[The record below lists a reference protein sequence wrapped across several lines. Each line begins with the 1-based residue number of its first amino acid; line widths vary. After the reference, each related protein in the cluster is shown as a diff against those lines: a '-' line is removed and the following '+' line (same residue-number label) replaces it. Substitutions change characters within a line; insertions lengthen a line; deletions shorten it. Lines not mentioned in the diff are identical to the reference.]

1 MQTRAIKA
9 CFKIAECSL
18 SYVIFNRHLQPTIPR
33 LQVSQN
39 IKRMKT
45 IIAEKPSVAKEIAH
59 IVGATKREE
68 GYMHGNGYYVTW
80 AFGHLVQPAMPETY
94 GMKGFH
100 AENLPVIP
108 NPFILVPRQVKSEN
122 GYKPDAGVLAQI
134 KIIGKL
140 FDSSDRIIVATD
152 AGREGE
158 LIFRYL
164 YEYLGCKKPFDRLWI
179 SSLTDAAIREGLGN
193 LKDGKEY
200 DTLYHAAKARSEA
213 DWLVG
218 INGTQA
224 LTIAAGRGTYS
235 VGRVQTPTLG
245 MVCERYWENKRF
257 ESKPFWQV
265 HFGVVDA
272 DNGNILKFT
281 SANRWTDK
289 ATATD
294 IYNKVKDAGSALITK
309 VSTKRKVEKAPL
321 LYNLT
326 TLQKDANSQHGFTAE
341 HTLSI
346 AQKLYEAKFITYP
359 RTSSR
364 YISDDVFATVPN
376 LFKNLENHSEY
387 GEIVGLLPNSENYS
401 KNSVNADKVTD
412 HHALL
417 ITDTPAIGLYKDEK
431 IVYDMVLRRM
441 VEAFSADCIKDIS
454 SVTAK
459 VENDVEF
466 CISGSIIRQVGWRE
480 SSLKERNSKQV
491 RDADTAD
498 NEVKEQV
505 IPNWQEEQRI
515 NVTGCNITEGKT
527 KPKPLHTESTL
538 LAAMETAGKD
548 IEDETM
554 RQAMKDCG
562 IGTPATRAA
571 IIETLLRREYM
582 VRQQKKLVP
591 TEKGLALHS
600 VVKNMAIANVEM
612 TGRWEA
618 ELAKI
623 ERGEASADEFTHGIE
638 AYTREITAEL
648 LGCDKLFSHKESG
661 CLCPKCKQGTMQFF
675 GKVVRCSNKE
685 CGMPVFKQVA
695 GKLLSDADITDLLT
709 KGKTKT
715 LNGFTSKQGKPF
727 SAALVFDEDF
737 NTKFVFAERKTAEKR
752 GNVKRYKK

>member
-1 MQTRAIKA
+1 MSQKQQT
-9 CFKIAECSL
+9 
-18 SYVIFNRHLQPTIPR
+18 
-33 LQVSQN
+33 
-39 IKRMKT
+39 MKT

-59 IVGATKREE
+59 TVGANKREE
-68 GYMHGNGYYVTW
+68 GYMQGNGYYVTW
-80 AFGHLVQPAMPETY
+80 AFGHLVQPAMPEAY

-108 NPFILVPRQVKSEN
+108 DPFVLVPRQVKTEN

-134 KIIGKL
+134 KIIDKL
-140 FDSSDRIIVATD
+140 FDSSERIIVATD

-164 YEYLGCKKPFDRLWI
+164 YAYLGCRKPFDRLWI
-179 SSLTDAAIREGLGN
+179 SSLTDTAIREGLQN
-193 LKDGKEY
+193 LRDGKEY
-200 DTLYHAAKARSEA
+200 DNLYHAAKARSEA

-245 MVCERYWENKRF
+245 MVCERYWEHKRF

-272 DNGNILKFT
+272 DSGNILKFT
-281 SANRWTDK
+281 SANRWADK
-289 ATATD
+289 GTATD
-294 IYNKVKDAGSALITK
+294 IYNKVKDTGSAIITK
-309 VSTKRKVEKAPL
+309 VATKRKVEKAPL
-321 LYNLT
+321 LYDLT
-326 TLQKDANSQHGFTAE
+326 TLQKEANSQHGFTAE

-364 YISDDVFATVPN
+364 YISDDVFATLPK

-387 GEIVGLLPNSENYS
+387 GEKVKLLPDSEDYS
-401 KNSVNADKVTD
+401 KNSVNAAKVTD

-417 ITDTPAIGLYKDEK
+417 ITENAAIGLFKDEK
-431 IVYDMVLRRM
+431 IVYDMILCRM
-441 VEAFSADCIKDIS
+441 IETFSADCIKDIT
-454 SVTAK
+454 SVSAQ
-459 VENDVEF
+459 VEHEVEF
-466 CISGSIIRQVGWRE
+466 GISGSIIRQTGWRAL
-480 SSLKERNSKQV
+480 SLKEKNNRQDK
-491 RDADTAD
+491 DADATD
-498 NEVKEQV
+498 NEVKDQV
-505 IPNWQEEQRI
+505 IPNWQEGQHI
-515 NVTGCNITEGKT
+515 PLSGCNITEGKT

-538 LAAMETAGKD
+538 LAAMETAGKE
-548 IEDETM
+548 IEDDTM
-554 RQAMKDCG
+554 RQAMKDSG

-571 IIETLLRREYM
+571 IIETLLKREYM

-612 TGRWEA
+612 TGKWEA

-623 ERGEASADEFTHGIE
+623 ERGEASADGFTHSIE
-638 AYTREITAEL
+638 GYTREITAEL
-648 LGCDKLFSHKESG
+648 LGCDRLFSHKDSG
-661 CLCPKCKQGTMQFF
+661 CQCPKCKQGTMQFF

-695 GKLLSDADITDLLT
+695 GKLLTDADITDLLT
-709 KGKTKT
+709 KGKTRT
-715 LNGFTSKQGKPF
+715 LNGFTSKQGKSF
-727 SAALVFDEDF
+727 SAAIAFDENF

>member
-1 MQTRAIKA
+1 MSQKQQT
-9 CFKIAECSL
+9 
-18 SYVIFNRHLQPTIPR
+18 
-33 LQVSQN
+33 
-39 IKRMKT
+39 MKT

-59 IVGATKREE
+59 IVGADKREE
-68 GYMHGNGYYVTW
+68 GYMQGNGYFVTW

-108 NPFILVPRQVKSEN
+108 DPFVLVPRQVKTEN

-140 FDSSDRIIVATD
+140 FDSSERIIVATD

-164 YEYLGCKKPFDRLWI
+164 YAYLGCRKPFDRLWI
-179 SSLTDAAIREGLGN
+179 SSLTDTAIREGLQN
-193 LKDGKEY
+193 LTDGKEY
-200 DTLYHAAKARSEA
+200 DNLYHAAKARSEA

-245 MVCERYWENKRF
+245 MVCERYWEHKRF

-272 DNGNILKFT
+272 DSGNILKFT

-294 IYNKVKDAGSALITK
+294 IYNKAKETGSVIITK
-309 VSTKRKVEKAPL
+309 VATKRKVEKAPL
-321 LYNLT
+321 LYDLT
-326 TLQKDANSQHGFTAE
+326 TLQKEANSQHGFTAE

-364 YISDDVFATVPN
+364 YISDDVFATLPK

-387 GEIVGLLPNSENYS
+387 GEKVKLLPGSEDYS
-401 KNSVNADKVTD
+401 KNSVNAAKVTD

-417 ITDTPAIGLYKDEK
+417 ITENAAIGLFKDEK
-431 IVYDMVLRRM
+431 IVYDMILCRM
-441 VEAFSADCIKDIS
+441 IEAFSADCIKDIT
-454 SVTAK
+454 SVSAQ
-459 VENDVEF
+459 VDHEVEF
-466 CISGSIIRQVGWRE
+466 GISGSIIRQTGWRAL
-480 SSLKERNSKQV
+480 SLKEKNNRQDK
-491 RDADTAD
+491 DADATD
-498 NEVKEQV
+498 NEVKDQV
-505 IPNWQEEQRI
+505 IPNWQEGQHI
-515 NVTGCNITEGKT
+515 TLSGCTITEGKT

-538 LAAMETAGKD
+538 LAAMETAGKE
-548 IEDETM
+548 IEDDTM
-554 RQAMKDCG
+554 RQAMKDSG

-571 IIETLLRREYM
+571 IIETLLKREYM

-612 TGRWEA
+612 TGKWEA

-623 ERGEASADEFTHGIE
+623 ERGEASADGFTHSIE
-638 AYTREITAEL
+638 GYTREITAEL
-648 LGCDKLFSHKESG
+648 LGCDRLFSHKDSG
-661 CLCPKCKQGTMQFF
+661 CQCPKCKHGTMQFF

-695 GKLLSDADITDLLT
+695 GKLLTDADITDLLT
-709 KGKTKT
+709 KGKTRT
-715 LNGFTSKQGKPF
+715 LNGFTSKQGKSF
-727 SAALVFDEDF
+727 SAAIAFDENF

>member
-1 MQTRAIKA
+1 
-9 CFKIAECSL
+9 
-18 SYVIFNRHLQPTIPR
+18 
-33 LQVSQN
+33 
-39 IKRMKT
+39 MKT

-59 IVGATKREE
+59 IVGADKREE
-68 GYMHGNGYYVTW
+68 GYMQGNGYYVTW

-108 NPFILVPRQVKSEN
+108 DPFVLVPRQVKTEN

-140 FDSSDRIIVATD
+140 FDSSERIIVATD

-164 YEYLGCKKPFDRLWI
+164 YAYLGCRKPFDRLWI
-179 SSLTDAAIREGLGN
+179 SSLTDTAIREGLLN
-193 LKDGKEY
+193 LRDGKEY
-200 DTLYHAAKARSEA
+200 DNLYHAAKARSEA

-245 MVCERYWENKRF
+245 MVCERYWEHKRF

-272 DNGNILKFT
+272 DSGNILKFT

-294 IYNKVKDAGSALITK
+294 IYNKVKDTGSAIITK
-309 VSTKRKVEKAPL
+309 VATKRKEEKAPL
-321 LYNLT
+321 LYDLT
-326 TLQKDANSQHGFTAE
+326 TLQKEANSQHGFTAE

-364 YISDDVFATVPN
+364 YISDDVFATLPK

-387 GEIVGLLPNSENYS
+387 GEKVKLLPGSEDYS
-401 KNSVNADKVTD
+401 KNSVNAAKVTD

-417 ITDTPAIGLYKDEK
+417 ITENAAIGLFKDEK
-431 IVYDMVLRRM
+431 IVYDMILCRM
-441 VEAFSADCIKDIS
+441 IEAFSADCIKDIT
-454 SVTAK
+454 SVSAQ
-459 VENDVEF
+459 VDHEVEF
-466 CISGSIIRQVGWRE
+466 GISGSIIRQTGWRAL
-480 SSLKERNSKQV
+480 SLKEKNNRQDK
-491 RDADTAD
+491 DADATD
-498 NEVKEQV
+498 NEVKDQV
-505 IPNWQEEQRI
+505 IPNWQEGQHI
-515 NVTGCNITEGKT
+515 TLSGCTITEGKT

-538 LAAMETAGKD
+538 LAAMETAGKE
-548 IEDETM
+548 IEDDMM
-554 RQAMKDCG
+554 RQAMKDSG

-571 IIETLLRREYM
+571 IIETLLKREYM

-612 TGRWEA
+612 TGKWEA

-623 ERGEASADEFTHGIE
+623 ERGEASADGFTHSIE
-638 AYTREITAEL
+638 GYTREITAEL
-648 LGCDKLFSHKESG
+648 LGCDRLFSHKDSG
-661 CLCPKCKQGTMQFF
+661 CQCPKCKQGAMQFF

-695 GKLLSDADITDLLT
+695 GKLLTDADITDLLT
-709 KGKTKT
+709 KGKTRT
-715 LNGFTSKQGKPF
+715 LNGFTSKQGKSF
-727 SAALVFDEDF
+727 SAAIAFDENF

>member
-1 MQTRAIKA
+1 MSQKQQT
-9 CFKIAECSL
+9 
-18 SYVIFNRHLQPTIPR
+18 
-33 LQVSQN
+33 
-39 IKRMKT
+39 MKT

-59 IVGATKREE
+59 IVGADKREE
-68 GYMHGNGYYVTW
+68 GYMQGNGYYVTW

-108 NPFILVPRQVKSEN
+108 DPFVLVPRQVKTEN

-140 FDSSDRIIVATD
+140 FDSSERIIVATD
-152 AGREGE
+152 AGCEGE

-164 YEYLGCKKPFDRLWI
+164 YVYLGCQKPFDRLWI
-179 SSLTDAAIREGLGN
+179 SSLTDTAIREGLLN
-193 LKDGKEY
+193 LRDGKGY
-200 DTLYHAAKARSEA
+200 DNLYHAAKARSEA

-245 MVCERYWENKRF
+245 MVCERYWEHKRF

-272 DNGNILKFT
+272 DSGNILKFT

-294 IYNKVKDAGSALITK
+294 IYNKVKDTGSAIITK
-309 VSTKRKVEKAPL
+309 VVIKRKVEKAPL
-321 LYNLT
+321 LYDLT
-326 TLQKDANSQHGFTAE
+326 TLQKEANSQHGFTAE

-364 YISDDVFATVPN
+364 YISDDVFATLPK

-387 GEIVGLLPNSENYS
+387 GEKVKLLPGSEDYS
-401 KNSVNADKVTD
+401 KNSVNAAKVTD

-417 ITDTPAIGLYKDEK
+417 ITENAAIGLFKDEK
-431 IVYDMVLRRM
+431 IVYDMILCRM
-441 VEAFSADCIKDIS
+441 IEAFSADCIKDIT
-454 SVTAK
+454 SVSAQ
-459 VENDVEF
+459 VDHEVEF
-466 CISGSIIRQVGWRE
+466 GISGSIIRQTGWRAL
-480 SSLKERNSKQV
+480 SLKEKNNRQDK
-491 RDADTAD
+491 DADATD

-505 IPNWQEEQRI
+505 IPNWQEGQH
-515 NVTGCNITEGKT
+515 VTLSGCTITEGKT

-538 LAAMETAGKD
+538 LAAMETAGKE
-548 IEDETM
+548 IEDDTM
-554 RQAMKDCG
+554 RQAMKDSG

-571 IIETLLRREYM
+571 IIETLLKREYM

-612 TGRWEA
+612 TGKWEA
-618 ELAKI
+618 ELARI
-623 ERGEASADEFTHGIE
+623 GRGEASADGFTHSIE
-638 AYTREITAEL
+638 GYTREITAEL
-648 LGCDKLFSHKESG
+648 LGCERLFSHKDSG
-661 CLCPKCKQGTMQFF
+661 CQCPKCKQGAMQFF

-695 GKLLSDADITDLLT
+695 GKLLTDADITDLLT
-709 KGKTKT
+709 KGKTRT
-715 LNGFTSKQGKPF
+715 LNGFTSKQGKSF
-727 SAALVFDEDF
+727 SAAIAFDENF
-737 NTKFVFAERKTAEKR
+737 NTKFVFAEHKTAEKR

>member
-1 MQTRAIKA
+1 MSQKQQT
-9 CFKIAECSL
+9 
-18 SYVIFNRHLQPTIPR
+18 
-33 LQVSQN
+33 
-39 IKRMKT
+39 MKT

-59 IVGATKREE
+59 IVGADKREE
-68 GYMHGNGYYVTW
+68 GYMQGNGYYVTW

-108 NPFILVPRQVKSEN
+108 DPFVLVPRQVKTEN

-140 FDSSDRIIVATD
+140 FDSSERIIVATD

-164 YEYLGCKKPFDRLWI
+164 YAYLGCRKPFDRLWI
-179 SSLTDAAIREGLGN
+179 SSLTDTAIREGLQN
-193 LKDGKEY
+193 LTDGKEY
-200 DTLYHAAKARSEA
+200 DNLYHAAKARSEA

-245 MVCERYWENKRF
+245 MVCERYWEHKRF

-272 DNGNILKFT
+272 DSGNILKFT
-281 SANRWTDK
+281 SANRWADK
-289 ATATD
+289 GIATD
-294 IYNKVKDAGSALITK
+294 IYNKVKDTGSAIITK
-309 VSTKRKVEKAPL
+309 VATKRKVEKAPL
-321 LYNLT
+321 LYDLT
-326 TLQKDANSQHGFTAE
+326 TLQKEANSQHGFTAE

-364 YISDDVFATVPN
+364 YISDDVFATLPK

-387 GEIVGLLPNSENYS
+387 GEKVKLLPGSEDYS
-401 KNSVNADKVTD
+401 KNSVNAAKVTD

-417 ITDTPAIGLYKDEK
+417 ITENAAIGLFKDEK
-431 IVYDMVLRRM
+431 IVYDMILCRM
-441 VEAFSADCIKDIS
+441 IEAFSADCIKDIT
-454 SVTAK
+454 SVSAQ
-459 VENDVEF
+459 VDHEVEF
-466 CISGSIIRQVGWRE
+466 GISGSIIRQTGWRAL
-480 SSLKERNSKQV
+480 SLKEKNNRQEK
-491 RDADTAD
+491 DADATD
-498 NEVKEQV
+498 NEVKDQV
-505 IPNWQEEQRI
+505 IPNWQEGQHI
-515 NVTGCNITEGKT
+515 TLSGCTITEGKT

-538 LAAMETAGKD
+538 LAAMETAGKE
-548 IEDETM
+548 IEDDTM
-554 RQAMKDCG
+554 RQAMKDSG

-571 IIETLLRREYM
+571 IIETLLKREYM

-612 TGRWEA
+612 TGKWEA

-623 ERGEASADEFTHGIE
+623 ERGEASADGFTHSIE
-638 AYTREITAEL
+638 GYTREITAEL
-648 LGCDKLFSHKESG
+648 LGCDRLFSHKDSG
-661 CLCPKCKQGTMQFF
+661 CQCPKCKQGAMQFF

-695 GKLLSDADITDLLT
+695 GKLLTDADITDLLT
-709 KGKTKT
+709 KGKTRT
-715 LNGFTSKQGKPF
+715 LNGFTSKQGKSF
-727 SAALVFDEDF
+727 SAAIAFDENF

>member
-1 MQTRAIKA
+1 
-9 CFKIAECSL
+9 
-18 SYVIFNRHLQPTIPR
+18 
-33 LQVSQN
+33 
-39 IKRMKT
+39 MKT
-45 IIAEKPSVAKEIAH
+45 IIAEKPSVAKEIAR
-59 IVGATKREE
+59 IVGADKREE
-68 GYMHGNGYYVTW
+68 GYMQGNGYYVTW

-108 NPFILVPRQVKSEN
+108 DPFVLVPRQVKTEN

-140 FDSSDRIIVATD
+140 FDSSERIIVATD

-179 SSLTDAAIREGLGN
+179 SSLTDTAIREGLAN
-193 LKDGKEY
+193 LRNGKEY
-200 DTLYHAAKARSEA
+200 DNLYHAAKARSEA

-245 MVCERYWENKRF
+245 MVCERYWEHKRF

-272 DNGNILKFT
+272 DSGNILKFT
-281 SANRWTDK
+281 SANRWADK

-294 IYNKVKDAGSALITK
+294 IYNKVKYIGSAIITK
-309 VSTKRKVEKAPL
+309 VTTKRKVEKAPL
-321 LYNLT
+321 LYDLT
-326 TLQKDANSQHGFTAE
+326 TLQKEANSQHGFTAE

-364 YISDDVFATVPN
+364 YISDDVFATLPK

-387 GEIVGLLPNSENYS
+387 GEKVKLLPCSEDYS
-401 KNSVNADKVTD
+401 KNSVNAAKVTD

-417 ITDTPAIGLYKDEK
+417 ITENAAIGLFKDEK
-431 IVYDMVLRRM
+431 IVYDMILCRM
-441 VEAFSADCIKDIS
+441 IEAFSADCIKDIT
-454 SVTAK
+454 SVSAQ
-459 VENDVEF
+459 VDHEIEF
-466 CISGSIIRQVGWRE
+466 GISGSIIRQTGWRAL
-480 SSLKERNSKQV
+480 SLKEKNSKK
-491 RDADTAD
+491 DKNADTTD

-505 IPNWQEEQRI
+505 IPNWQEGQHI
-515 NVTGCNITEGKT
+515 TFSGCTITEGKT

-538 LAAMETAGKD
+538 LAAMETAGKEIVD
-548 IEDETM
+548 DTM
-554 RQAMKDCG
+554 RQAMKDSG

-571 IIETLLRREYM
+571 IIETLLKREYM

-612 TGRWEA
+612 TGKWEA

-623 ERGEASADEFTHGIE
+623 ERGEASADGFTHSIE
-638 AYTREITAEL
+638 GYTREITAEL
-648 LGCDKLFSHKESG
+648 LGCDRLFSHKDSG
-661 CLCPKCKQGTMQFF
+661 CQCPKCKHGTMQFF

-695 GKLLSDADITDLLT
+695 GKLLTDADITDLLT
-709 KGKTKT
+709 KGKT
-715 LNGFTSKQGKPF
+715 
-727 SAALVFDEDF
+727 
-737 NTKFVFAERKTAEKR
+737 
-752 GNVKRYKK
+752 

>member
-1 MQTRAIKA
+1 MSQKQQT
-9 CFKIAECSL
+9 
-18 SYVIFNRHLQPTIPR
+18 
-33 LQVSQN
+33 
-39 IKRMKT
+39 MKT
-45 IIAEKPSVAKEIAH
+45 IIAEKSSVAKEIAH
-59 IVGATKREE
+59 IVGAYKREE
-68 GYMHGNGYYVTW
+68 GYMQGNGYYVTW

-108 NPFILVPRQVKSEN
+108 DPFVLVPRQVKTEN

-140 FDSSDRIIVATD
+140 FDSSERIIVATD

-164 YEYLGCKKPFDRLWI
+164 YAYLGCRKPFDRLWI
-179 SSLTDAAIREGLGN
+179 SSLTDTAIREGLLN
-193 LKDGKEY
+193 LRDGKEY
-200 DTLYHAAKARSEA
+200 DNLYHAAKARSEA

-245 MVCERYWENKRF
+245 MVCERYWEHKRF

-272 DNGNILKFT
+272 DSGNILKFT
-281 SANRWTDK
+281 SANRWADK
-289 ATATD
+289 GTATD
-294 IYNKVKDAGSALITK
+294 IYNKVKDTGSAIITK
-309 VSTKRKVEKAPL
+309 VATKRKVEKAPL
-321 LYNLT
+321 LYDLT
-326 TLQKDANSQHGFTAE
+326 TLQKEANSQHGFTAE

-364 YISDDVFATVPN
+364 YISDDVFATLPK

-387 GEIVGLLPNSENYS
+387 GEKVKLLPGSEDYS
-401 KNSVNADKVTD
+401 KNSVNAAKVTD

-417 ITDTPAIGLYKDEK
+417 ITENAAIGLFKDEK
-431 IVYDMVLRRM
+431 IVYDMILCRM
-441 VEAFSADCIKDIS
+441 IEAFSADCIKDIT
-454 SVTAK
+454 SVSAQ
-459 VENDVEF
+459 VDHEVEF
-466 CISGSIIRQVGWRE
+466 GISGSIIRQTGWRAL
-480 SSLKERNSKQV
+480 SLKEKNNRQDK
-491 RDADTAD
+491 DADATD
-498 NEVKEQV
+498 NEVKDQV
-505 IPNWQEEQRI
+505 IPNWQEGQHI
-515 NVTGCNITEGKT
+515 TLSGCTITEGKT

-538 LAAMETAGKD
+538 LAAMETAGKE
-548 IEDETM
+548 IEDDTM
-554 RQAMKDCG
+554 RQAMKDSG

-571 IIETLLRREYM
+571 IIETLLKREYM

-612 TGRWEA
+612 TGKWEA

-623 ERGEASADEFTHGIE
+623 ERGEASADGFTHSIQGS
-638 AYTREITAEL
+638 TREITAEL
-648 LGCDKLFSHKESG
+648 LGCDRLFSHKDSG
-661 CLCPKCKQGTMQFF
+661 C
-675 GKVVRCSNKE
+675 
-685 CGMPVFKQVA
+685 
-695 GKLLSDADITDLLT
+695 
-709 KGKTKT
+709 
-715 LNGFTSKQGKPF
+715 
-727 SAALVFDEDF
+727 
-737 NTKFVFAERKTAEKR
+737 
-752 GNVKRYKK
+752 

>member
-1 MQTRAIKA
+1 MSQKQQT
-9 CFKIAECSL
+9 
-18 SYVIFNRHLQPTIPR
+18 
-33 LQVSQN
+33 
-39 IKRMKT
+39 MKT

-59 IVGATKREE
+59 IVGADKREE
-68 GYMHGNGYYVTW
+68 GYMQGNGYYVTW

-108 NPFILVPRQVKSEN
+108 DPFVLVPRQVKTEN
-122 GYKPDAGVLAQI
+122 GYKPDTGVLAQI

-140 FDSSDRIIVATD
+140 FDSSERIIVATD

-164 YEYLGCKKPFDRLWI
+164 YAYLGCRKPFDRLWI
-179 SSLTDAAIREGLGN
+179 SSLTDTAIREGLRN
-193 LKDGKEY
+193 LRDGKEY
-200 DTLYHAAKARSEA
+200 DNLYHAAKARSEA

-265 HFGVVDA
+265 HFGVVDT
-272 DNGNILKFT
+272 DSGNILKFT

-294 IYNKVKDAGSALITK
+294 IYNKVKDTGSAIITK
-309 VSTKRKVEKAPL
+309 VVTKRKVEKAPL
-321 LYNLT
+321 LYDLT
-326 TLQKDANSQHGFTAE
+326 TLQKEANSQHGFTAE

-346 AQKLYEAKFITYP
+346 AQKLYEAKLITYP

-364 YISDDVFATVPN
+364 YISDDVFATLPK

-387 GEIVGLLPNSENYS
+387 GEKVKLLPGSEDYS
-401 KNSVNADKVTD
+401 KNSVNAAKVTD

-417 ITDTPAIGLYKDEK
+417 ITENAAIGLFKDEK
-431 IVYDMVLRRM
+431 SVYDMILCRM
-441 VEAFSADCIKDIS
+441 IEAFSADCIKDIT
-454 SVTAK
+454 SVSAQ
-459 VENDVEF
+459 VDHEVEF
-466 CISGSIIRQVGWRE
+466 GISGSIIRQTGWRAL
-480 SSLKERNSKQV
+480 SLKEKNNRQDK
-491 RDADTAD
+491 DADATD
-498 NEVKEQV
+498 NEVKDQV
-505 IPNWQEEQRI
+505 IPNWQEGQHI
-515 NVTGCNITEGKT
+515 TLSGCTITEGKT

-538 LAAMETAGKD
+538 LAAMETAGKE
-548 IEDETM
+548 IEDDTM
-554 RQAMKDCG
+554 RQAMKDSG

-571 IIETLLRREYM
+571 IIETLLKREYM

-612 TGRWEA
+612 TGKWEA

-623 ERGEASADEFTHGIE
+623 EQGEASADGFTHSIE
-638 AYTREITAEL
+638 GYTREITAEL
-648 LGCDKLFSHKESG
+648 LGCDRLFSHKDSG
-661 CLCPKCKQGTMQFF
+661 CQCPKCKHGTMQFF

-695 GKLLSDADITDLLT
+695 GKLLTDADITDLLT
-709 KGKTKT
+709 KGKTRT
-715 LNGFTSKQGKPF
+715 LNGFTSKQGQPF
-727 SAALVFDEDF
+727 SAAIAFDENF

>member
-1 MQTRAIKA
+1 
-9 CFKIAECSL
+9 
-18 SYVIFNRHLQPTIPR
+18 
-33 LQVSQN
+33 
-39 IKRMKT
+39 MKT

-59 IVGATKREE
+59 IVGAGKREE
-68 GYMHGNGYYVTW
+68 GYMQGNGYYVTW

-108 NPFILVPRQVKSEN
+108 DPFVLVPRQVKTEN

-140 FDSSDRIIVATD
+140 FDSSERIIVATD

-179 SSLTDAAIREGLGN
+179 SSLTDSAIREGLAN
-193 LKDGKEY
+193 LRNGKEY
-200 DTLYHAAKARSEA
+200 DNLYHAAKARSEA

-245 MVCERYWENKRF
+245 MVCERYWEHKRF

-272 DNGNILKFT
+272 DSGNILKFT

-294 IYNKVKDAGSALITK
+294 IYNKVKDTGSAIITK
-309 VSTKRKVEKAPL
+309 VTTKRKVEKAPL
-321 LYNLT
+321 LYDLT
-326 TLQKDANSQHGFTAE
+326 TLQKEANSQHGFTAE

-364 YISDDVFATVPN
+364 YISDDVFATLPK

-387 GEIVGLLPNSENYS
+387 GEKVKLLPCSEDYS
-401 KNSVNADKVTD
+401 KNSVNAAKVTD

-417 ITDTPAIGLYKDEK
+417 ITENAAIGLFKDEK
-431 IVYDMVLRRM
+431 IVYDMILCRM
-441 VEAFSADCIKDIS
+441 IEAFSADCIKDIT
-454 SVTAK
+454 SVSAQ
-459 VENDVEF
+459 VDHEIEF
-466 CISGSIIRQVGWRE
+466 GISGSIIRQTGWRAL
-480 SSLKERNSKQV
+480 SLKEKNSKK
-491 RDADTAD
+491 DKNADTTD

-505 IPNWQEEQRI
+505 IPNWQEGQHI
-515 NVTGCNITEGKT
+515 TFSGCTITEGKT

-538 LAAMETAGKD
+538 LAAMETAGKEIVD
-548 IEDETM
+548 DTM
-554 RQAMKDCG
+554 RQAMKDSG

-571 IIETLLRREYM
+571 IIETLLKREYM

-612 TGRWEA
+612 TGKWEA

-623 ERGEASADEFTHGIE
+623 ERGEASADGFTHSIE
-638 AYTREITAEL
+638 GYTREITAEL
-648 LGCDKLFSHKESG
+648 LGCDRLFSHKDSG
-661 CLCPKCKQGTMQFF
+661 CQCSKCKHGTMQFF

-695 GKLLSDADITDLLT
+695 GKLLTDADITDLLT
-709 KGKTKT
+709 KGKT
-715 LNGFTSKQGKPF
+715 
-727 SAALVFDEDF
+727 
-737 NTKFVFAERKTAEKR
+737 
-752 GNVKRYKK
+752 

>member
-1 MQTRAIKA
+1 
-9 CFKIAECSL
+9 
-18 SYVIFNRHLQPTIPR
+18 
-33 LQVSQN
+33 
-39 IKRMKT
+39 MKT

-59 IVGATKREE
+59 IVGADKREE
-68 GYMHGNGYYVTW
+68 GYMQGNGYFVTW

-108 NPFILVPRQVKSEN
+108 DPFVLVPRQVKTEN

-140 FDSSDRIIVATD
+140 FDSSERIIVATD

-164 YEYLGCKKPFDRLWI
+164 YAYLGCRKPFDRLWI
-179 SSLTDAAIREGLGN
+179 SSLTDTAIREGLLN
-193 LKDGKEY
+193 LTDGKEY
-200 DTLYHAAKARSEA
+200 DNLYHAAKARSEA

-272 DNGNILKFT
+272 DSGNILKFT
-281 SANRWTDK
+281 SVNRWTDK
-289 ATATD
+289 ATATV
-294 IYNKVKDAGSALITK
+294 IYNKVKDTGSAIITK
-309 VSTKRKVEKAPL
+309 VATKRKVEKAPL
-321 LYNLT
+321 LYDLT
-326 TLQKDANSQHGFTAE
+326 TLQKEANSQHGFTAE

-364 YISDDVFATVPN
+364 YISDDVFATLPK

-387 GEIVGLLPNSENYS
+387 GEKVKLLPGSEDYS
-401 KNSVNADKVTD
+401 KNSVNAAKVTD

-417 ITDTPAIGLYKDEK
+417 ITENAAIGLFKDEK
-431 IVYDMVLRRM
+431 IVYDMILCRM
-441 VEAFSADCIKDIS
+441 IEAFSADCIKDIT
-454 SVTAK
+454 SVTAQ
-459 VENDVEF
+459 VDHEVEF
-466 CISGSIIRQVGWRE
+466 GISGSIIRQTGWRALP
-480 SSLKERNSKQV
+480 LKEKNKRQDK
-491 RDADTAD
+491 DADATD

-505 IPNWQEEQRI
+505 IPNWQEGQHI
-515 NVTGCNITEGKT
+515 SFSGSTITEGKT

-538 LAAMETAGKD
+538 LAAMETAGKE
-548 IEDETM
+548 IEDDTM
-554 RQAMKDCG
+554 RQAMKDSG

-571 IIETLLRREYM
+571 IIETLLKREYM
-582 VRQQKKLVP
+582 MRQQKKLVP

-612 TGRWEA
+612 TGKWEA

-623 ERGEASADEFTHGIE
+623 ERGEASADGFTHSIE
-638 AYTREITAEL
+638 GYTREITAEL
-648 LGCDKLFSHKESG
+648 LGCDRLFSHKDSG
-661 CLCPKCKQGTMQFF
+661 CQCPKCKQGTMQFF

-695 GKLLSDADITDLLT
+695 GKLLTDADITDLLT
-709 KGKTKT
+709 KGKTRT
-715 LNGFTSKQGKPF
+715 LNGFTSKQGKSF
-727 SAALVFDEDF
+727 SAAIAFDENS
-737 NTKFVFAERKTAEKR
+737 NTKFVFAEHKTAEKR

>member
-1 MQTRAIKA
+1 MSQKQQT
-9 CFKIAECSL
+9 
-18 SYVIFNRHLQPTIPR
+18 
-33 LQVSQN
+33 
-39 IKRMKT
+39 MKT

-59 IVGATKREE
+59 IVGAGKREE
-68 GYMHGNGYYVTW
+68 GYMQGNGYYVTW

-108 NPFILVPRQVKSEN
+108 DPFILVPRQVKAEN

-140 FDSSDRIIVATD
+140 FDSSERIIVATD

-164 YEYLGCKKPFDRLWI
+164 YAYLGCRKPFDRLWI
-179 SSLTDAAIREGLGN
+179 SSLTDTAIREGLQN
-193 LKDGKEY
+193 LRDGKEY
-200 DTLYHAAKARSEA
+200 DNLYHAAKARSEA

-245 MVCERYWENKRF
+245 MVCERYWEHKRF

-272 DNGNILKFT
+272 DSGNILKFT

-294 IYNKVKDAGSALITK
+294 IYNKVKETGSVIITK
-309 VSTKRKVEKAPL
+309 VATKRKVEKAPL
-321 LYNLT
+321 LYDLT
-326 TLQKDANSQHGFTAE
+326 TLQKEANSQHGFTAE

-346 AQKLYEAKFITYP
+346 VQKLYEAKFITYP

-364 YISDDVFATVPN
+364 YISDDVFATLPK

-387 GEIVGLLPNSENYS
+387 GEKVKLLPGSEDYS
-401 KNSVNADKVTD
+401 KNSVNAAKVTD

-417 ITDTPAIGLYKDEK
+417 ITENAAIGLFKDEK
-431 IVYDMVLRRM
+431 IVYDMILCRM
-441 VEAFSADCIKDIS
+441 IEAFSADCIKDIT
-454 SVTAK
+454 SVSAQ
-459 VENDVEF
+459 VDHEVEF
-466 CISGSIIRQVGWRE
+466 GISGSIIRQTGWRAL
-480 SSLKERNSKQV
+480 SLKEKNIRQDK
-491 RDADTAD
+491 DADATD
-498 NEVKEQV
+498 NEVKDQV
-505 IPNWQEEQRI
+505 IPNWQEGQHI
-515 NVTGCNITEGKT
+515 TLSGCTITEGKT
-527 KPKPLHTESTL
+527 QPKPLHTESTL
-538 LAAMETAGKD
+538 LAAMETAGKE
-548 IEDETM
+548 IEDDTM
-554 RQAMKDCG
+554 RQAMKDSG

-571 IIETLLRREYM
+571 IIETLLKREYM
-582 VRQQKKLVP
+582 MRQQKKLVP

-612 TGRWEA
+612 TGKWEA

-623 ERGEASADEFTHGIE
+623 ERGEASADGFTHSIE
-638 AYTREITAEL
+638 GYTREITAEL
-648 LGCDKLFSHKESG
+648 LGCDRLFSHKDSG
-661 CLCPKCKQGTMQFF
+661 CQCPKCKQGTMQFF
-675 GKVVRCSNKE
+675 GKVVICSNKE

-695 GKLLSDADITDLLT
+695 GKLLTDADITDLLT
-709 KGKTKT
+709 KGKTRT

-727 SAALVFDEDF
+727 SAAIAFDENF

>member
-1 MQTRAIKA
+1 MSQKQQT
-9 CFKIAECSL
+9 
-18 SYVIFNRHLQPTIPR
+18 
-33 LQVSQN
+33 
-39 IKRMKT
+39 MKT

-59 IVGATKREE
+59 IVGADKREE
-68 GYMHGNGYYVTW
+68 GYMQGNGYYVTW

-108 NPFILVPRQVKSEN
+108 DPFVLVPRQVKTEN

-140 FDSSDRIIVATD
+140 FDSSERIIVATD

-164 YEYLGCKKPFDRLWI
+164 YAYLGCRKPFDRLWI
-179 SSLTDAAIREGLGN
+179 SSLTDTAIREGLLN
-193 LKDGKEY
+193 LRDGKEY
-200 DTLYHAAKARSEA
+200 DNLYHAAKARSEA

-224 LTIAAGRGTYS
+224 LTIAAGRGTYF

-245 MVCERYWENKRF
+245 MVCERYWEHKRF

-272 DNGNILKFT
+272 DSGNILKFT
-281 SANRWTDK
+281 SVNRWTDK

-294 IYNKVKDAGSALITK
+294 IYNKVKDTGSAIITK
-309 VSTKRKVEKAPL
+309 VATKRKVEKAPL
-321 LYNLT
+321 LYDLT
-326 TLQKDANSQHGFTAE
+326 TLQKEANSQHGFTAE

-364 YISDDVFATVPN
+364 YISDDVFATLPK

-387 GEIVGLLPNSENYS
+387 GEKVKLLPGSEDYS
-401 KNSVNADKVTD
+401 KNSVNAAKVTD

-417 ITDTPAIGLYKDEK
+417 ITENAAIGLFKDEK
-431 IVYDMVLRRM
+431 IVYDMILCRM
-441 VEAFSADCIKDIS
+441 IEAFSADCIKDIT
-454 SVTAK
+454 SVSAQ
-459 VENDVEF
+459 VDHEVEF
-466 CISGSIIRQVGWRE
+466 GISGSIIRQTGWRAL
-480 SSLKERNSKQV
+480 SLKGKNKRQDK
-491 RDADTAD
+491 DADATD
-498 NEVKEQV
+498 NEVKDQV
-505 IPNWQEEQRI
+505 IPNWQEGQHI
-515 NVTGCNITEGKT
+515 TLSGCTITEGKT

-538 LAAMETAGKD
+538 LAAMETAGKE
-548 IEDETM
+548 IEDDTM
-554 RQAMKDCG
+554 RQAMKDSG

-571 IIETLLRREYM
+571 IIETLLKREYM

-612 TGRWEA
+612 TGKWEA

-623 ERGEASADEFTHGIE
+623 ERGEAGADGFTHSIE
-638 AYTREITAEL
+638 GYTREITAEL
-648 LGCDKLFSHKESG
+648 LGCDRLFSHKDSG
-661 CLCPKCKQGTMQFF
+661 CQCPKCKQGTMQFF

-695 GKLLSDADITDLLT
+695 GKLLTDADITDLLT
-709 KGKTKT
+709 KGKTRM
-715 LNGFTSKQGKPF
+715 LNGFTSKQGKSF
-727 SAALVFDEDF
+727 SAAIAFDENF

>member
-1 MQTRAIKA
+1 
-9 CFKIAECSL
+9 
-18 SYVIFNRHLQPTIPR
+18 
-33 LQVSQN
+33 
-39 IKRMKT
+39 MKT

-59 IVGATKREE
+59 IVGAGKREE
-68 GYMHGNGYYVTW
+68 GYMQGNGYYVTW

-108 NPFILVPRQVKSEN
+108 DPFVLVPRQVKTEN

-140 FDSSDRIIVATD
+140 FDSSERIIVATD

-179 SSLTDAAIREGLGN
+179 SSLTDSAIREGLAN
-193 LKDGKEY
+193 LRNGKEY
-200 DTLYHAAKARSEA
+200 DNLYHAAKARSEA

-245 MVCERYWENKRF
+245 MVCERYWEHKRF

-272 DNGNILKFT
+272 DSGNILKFT

-294 IYNKVKDAGSALITK
+294 IYNKVKDTGSAIITK
-309 VSTKRKVEKAPL
+309 VTTKRKVEKAPL
-321 LYNLT
+321 LYDLT
-326 TLQKDANSQHGFTAE
+326 TLQKEANSQHGFTAE

-364 YISDDVFATVPN
+364 YISDDVFATLPK

-387 GEIVGLLPNSENYS
+387 GEKVKLLPCSEDYS
-401 KNSVNADKVTD
+401 KNSVNAAKVTD

-417 ITDTPAIGLYKDEK
+417 ITENAAIGLFKDEK
-431 IVYDMVLRRM
+431 IVYDMILCRM
-441 VEAFSADCIKDIS
+441 IEAFSADCIKDIT
-454 SVTAK
+454 SVSAQ
-459 VENDVEF
+459 VDHEIEF
-466 CISGSIIRQVGWRE
+466 GISGSIIRQTGWRAL
-480 SSLKERNSKQV
+480 SLKEKNNRLDK
-491 RDADTAD
+491 DADATD
-498 NEVKEQV
+498 NEVKDQV
-505 IPNWQEEQRI
+505 IPNWQEGQHI
-515 NVTGCNITEGKT
+515 TFSGCTITEGKT

-538 LAAMETAGKD
+538 LAAMETAGKE
-548 IEDETM
+548 IEDDTM

-571 IIETLLRREYM
+571 IIETLLKREYM

-612 TGRWEA
+612 TGKWEA

-623 ERGEASADEFTHGIE
+623 ERGEASADGFTHSIE
-638 AYTREITAEL
+638 GYTREITAEL
-648 LGCDKLFSHKESG
+648 LGCDRLFSHKDSG
-661 CLCPKCKQGTMQFF
+661 CQCPKCKHGTMQFF

-695 GKLLSDADITDLLT
+695 GKLLTDADITDLLT
-709 KGKTKT
+709 KGKTRT
-715 LNGFTSKQGKPF
+715 LNGFTSKQGKSF
-727 SAALVFDEDF
+727 SAAIAFDENF

>member
-1 MQTRAIKA
+1 
-9 CFKIAECSL
+9 
-18 SYVIFNRHLQPTIPR
+18 
-33 LQVSQN
+33 
-39 IKRMKT
+39 MKT
-45 IIAEKPSVAKEIAH
+45 IIAEKPSVAKDIAR

-68 GYMHGNGYYVTW
+68 GYMQGNGYYVTW
-80 AFGHLVQPAMPETY
+80 AFGHLVQPAMPEAY
-94 GMKGFH
+94 GMKGFQ
-100 AENLPVIP
+100 AENLPVLP
-108 NPFILVPRQVKSEN
+108 SPFLLVPRQAKTEN

-140 FDSSDRIIVATD
+140 FADSERIIVATD

-179 SSLTDAAIREGLGN
+179 NSLTDTAIREGMDN

-200 DTLYHAAKARSEA
+200 DNLYHAAKARSEA

-257 ESKPFWQV
+257 EQKPFWQV

-272 DNGNILKFT
+272 ENGNVLKFSSVT
-281 SANRWTDK
+281 RWTDK
-289 ATATD
+289 ETAAS
-294 IYNKVKDAGSALITK
+294 IYNKVKETGSAVITK
-309 VSTKRKVEKAPL
+309 VITKRKVEKAPL
-321 LYNLT
+321 LYDLT
-326 TLQKDANSQHGFTAE
+326 TLQKEANTQYGFTAE
-341 HTLSI
+341 HTLSV
-346 AQKLYEAKFITYP
+346 AQKLYEAKLITYP

-364 YISDDVFATVPN
+364 YISDDVFATVPD
-376 LFKNLENHSEY
+376 LFKNLEHHSEY
-387 GEIVGLLPNSENYS
+387 GAMVRLLPNKEEYN
-401 KNSVNADKVTD
+401 KNSVDGSKVTD

-417 ITDTPAIGLYKDEK
+417 ITEHPAIGLYKDEK
-431 IVYDMVLRRM
+431 IIYEMILRRM
-441 VEAFSADCIKDIS
+441 VEAFSADCIKDITTI
-454 SVTAK
+454 TAQ

-466 CISGSIIRQVGWRE
+466 GISGAIIRQVGWRE
-480 SSLKERNSKQV
+480 LSLKEKSVKQI
-491 RDADTAD
+491 TEMEQAD

-505 IPNWQEEQRI
+505 LPNWQEGQHV
-515 NVTGCNITEGKT
+515 NVTGCTITEGKT

-538 LAAMETAGKD
+538 LAAMET
-548 IEDETM
+548 T
-554 RQAMKDCG
+554 C

-623 ERGEASADEFTHGIE
+623 ERGEASADEFTHSIE
-638 AYTREITAEL
+638 DYTREITAEL
-648 LGCDKLFSHKESG
+648 LGCDKLFSHKDSG
-661 CLCPKCKQGTMQFF
+661 CQCPKCKQGTMQFF

-695 GKLLSDADITDLLT
+695 GKLLTDADITDLLT
-709 KGKTKT
+709 KGKTRT

-727 SAALVFDEDF
+727 SAAIAFDENF
-737 NTKFVFAERKTAEKR
+737 NTKFVFADHKTVEKQGNKRK
-752 GNVKRYKK
+752 YKK

>member
-1 MQTRAIKA
+1 MSQKQQT
-9 CFKIAECSL
+9 
-18 SYVIFNRHLQPTIPR
+18 
-33 LQVSQN
+33 
-39 IKRMKT
+39 MKT

-59 IVGATKREE
+59 IVRADKREE
-68 GYMHGNGYYVTW
+68 GYMQGNGYYVTW

-108 NPFILVPRQVKSEN
+108 DPFVLVPRQVKTEN
-122 GYKPDAGVLAQI
+122 GYKADAGVLAQI

-140 FDSSDRIIVATD
+140 FDSSERIIVATD

-164 YEYLGCKKPFDRLWI
+164 YAYIGCRKPFDRLWI
-179 SSLTDAAIREGLGN
+179 SSLTDTAIREGLLN
-193 LKDGKEY
+193 LRDGKEY
-200 DTLYHAAKARSEA
+200 DNLYHAAKARSEA

-245 MVCERYWENKRF
+245 MVCERYWEHKRF

-272 DNGNILKFT
+272 DSGNILKFT

-294 IYNKVKDAGSALITK
+294 IYNKVKDTGSAIITK
-309 VSTKRKVEKAPL
+309 VTTKRKVEKAPL
-321 LYNLT
+321 LYDLT
-326 TLQKDANSQHGFTAE
+326 TLQKEANSQHGFTAE

-364 YISDDVFATVPN
+364 YISDDVFATLPK

-387 GEIVGLLPNSENYS
+387 GEKVKLLPGSEDYS
-401 KNSVNADKVTD
+401 KNSVNAAKVTD

-417 ITDTPAIGLYKDEK
+417 ITENAAIGLFKDEK
-431 IVYDMVLRRM
+431 IVYDMILCRM
-441 VEAFSADCIKDIS
+441 IEAFSADCIKDIT
-454 SVTAK
+454 SVSAQ
-459 VENDVEF
+459 VDHEVEF
-466 CISGSIIRQVGWRE
+466 GISGSIIRQTGWRAL
-480 SSLKERNSKQV
+480 SLKEKNNRQDK
-491 RDADTAD
+491 DADATD
-498 NEVKEQV
+498 NEVKDQA
-505 IPNWQEEQRI
+505 IPNWQEGQHI
-515 NVTGCNITEGKT
+515 TLSGCTIAEGKT

-538 LAAMETAGKD
+538 LAAMETAGKE
-548 IEDETM
+548 IEDDTM
-554 RQAMKDCG
+554 RQAMKDSG

-571 IIETLLRREYM
+571 IIETLLKREYM

-612 TGRWEA
+612 TGKWEA

-623 ERGEASADEFTHGIE
+623 ERGEASADGFTHSIE
-638 AYTREITAEL
+638 GYTREITAEL
-648 LGCDKLFSHKESG
+648 LGCDRLFSHKDSG
-661 CLCPKCKQGTMQFF
+661 YQFLNAS
-675 GKVVRCSNKE
+675 KVPCS
-685 CGMPVFKQVA
+685 
-695 GKLLSDADITDLLT
+695 S
-709 KGKTKT
+709 
-715 LNGFTSKQGKPF
+715 S
-727 SAALVFDEDF
+727 
-737 NTKFVFAERKTAEKR
+737 ER
-752 GNVKRYKK
+752 

>member
-1 MQTRAIKA
+1 MSQKQQT
-9 CFKIAECSL
+9 
-18 SYVIFNRHLQPTIPR
+18 
-33 LQVSQN
+33 
-39 IKRMKT
+39 MKT

-59 IVGATKREE
+59 IVGAGKREE
-68 GYMHGNGYYVTW
+68 GYMQGNGYYVTW

-108 NPFILVPRQVKSEN
+108 DPFVLVPRQVKTEN

-140 FDSSDRIIVATD
+140 FDSSERIIVATD

-179 SSLTDAAIREGLGN
+179 SSLTDSAIREGLAN
-193 LKDGKEY
+193 LRNGKEY
-200 DTLYHAAKARSEA
+200 DNLYHAAKARSEA

-245 MVCERYWENKRF
+245 MVCERYWEHKRF

-272 DNGNILKFT
+272 DSGNILKFT

-294 IYNKVKDAGSALITK
+294 IYNKVKDTGSAIITK
-309 VSTKRKVEKAPL
+309 VTTKRKVEKAPL
-321 LYNLT
+321 LYDLT
-326 TLQKDANSQHGFTAE
+326 TLQKEANSQHGFTAE

-364 YISDDVFATVPN
+364 YISDDVFATLPK

-387 GEIVGLLPNSENYS
+387 GEKVKLLPCSEDYS
-401 KNSVNADKVTD
+401 KNSVNAAKVTD

-417 ITDTPAIGLYKDEK
+417 ITENAAIGLFKDEK
-431 IVYDMVLRRM
+431 IVYDMILCRM
-441 VEAFSADCIKDIS
+441 IEAFSADCIKDIT
-454 SVTAK
+454 SVTAQ
-459 VENDVEF
+459 VDHEVEF
-466 CISGSIIRQVGWRE
+466 GISGSIIRQTGWRTL
-480 SSLKERNSKQV
+480 SLKDKNNRQDK
-491 RDADTAD
+491 DADATD
-498 NEVKEQV
+498 NEVKDQV
-505 IPNWQEEQRI
+505 IPNWQKGQHI
-515 NVTGCNITEGKT
+515 TLSGCTITEGKT

-538 LAAMETAGKD
+538 LAAMETAGKEIVD
-548 IEDETM
+548 DTM
-554 RQAMKDCG
+554 RQAMKDSG

-571 IIETLLRREYM
+571 IIETLLKREYM

-612 TGRWEA
+612 TGKWEA

-623 ERGEASADEFTHGIE
+623 ERGEASADGFTHSIE
-638 AYTREITAEL
+638 GYTREITAEL
-648 LGCDKLFSHKESG
+648 LGCDRLFSHKDSG
-661 CLCPKCKQGTMQFF
+661 CQCPKCKHGTMQFF

-695 GKLLSDADITDLLT
+695 GKLLTDADITDLLT
-709 KGKTKT
+709 KGKT
-715 LNGFTSKQGKPF
+715 
-727 SAALVFDEDF
+727 
-737 NTKFVFAERKTAEKR
+737 
-752 GNVKRYKK
+752 

>member
-1 MQTRAIKA
+1 
-9 CFKIAECSL
+9 
-18 SYVIFNRHLQPTIPR
+18 
-33 LQVSQN
+33 
-39 IKRMKT
+39 MKT

-59 IVGATKREE
+59 IVGADKREE
-68 GYMHGNGYYVTW
+68 GYMQGNGYYVTW
-80 AFGHLVQPAMPETY
+80 AFGHLVQPAMPEAY

-108 NPFILVPRQVKSEN
+108 DPFVLVPRQVKTEN

-140 FDSSDRIIVATD
+140 FDSSERIIVATD

-164 YEYLGCKKPFDRLWI
+164 YAYLGCRKPFDRLWI
-179 SSLTDAAIREGLGN
+179 SSLTDTAIREGLLN
-193 LKDGKEY
+193 LRDGKEY
-200 DTLYHAAKARSEA
+200 DNLYHAAKARSEA

-245 MVCERYWENKRF
+245 MVCERYWEHKRF

-272 DNGNILKFT
+272 DSGNILKFT
-281 SANRWTDK
+281 SVNRWTDK
-289 ATATD
+289 ATATV
-294 IYNKVKDAGSALITK
+294 IYNKVKDTGSAIITK
-309 VSTKRKVEKAPL
+309 VVTKRKVEKAPL
-321 LYNLT
+321 LYDLT
-326 TLQKDANSQHGFTAE
+326 TLQKEANSQHGFTAE

-364 YISDDVFATVPN
+364 YISDDVFATLPK

-387 GEIVGLLPNSENYS
+387 GEKVKLLPGSEDYS
-401 KNSVNADKVTD
+401 KNSVNAAKVTD

-417 ITDTPAIGLYKDEK
+417 ITENAAIGLFKDEK
-431 IVYDMVLRRM
+431 IVYDMILCRM
-441 VEAFSADCIKDIS
+441 IEAFSADCIKDIT
-454 SVTAK
+454 SVSAQ
-459 VENDVEF
+459 VDHEAEF
-466 CISGSIIRQVGWRE
+466 GISGSIIRQTGWRAL
-480 SSLKERNSKQV
+480 SLKEKNNRQDK
-491 RDADTAD
+491 DADATD
-498 NEVKEQV
+498 NEVKDQV
-505 IPNWQEEQRI
+505 IPNWQEGQHI
-515 NVTGCNITEGKT
+515 SFSGSTITEGKT

-538 LAAMETAGKD
+538 LAAMETAGKE
-548 IEDETM
+548 IEDDTM
-554 RQAMKDCG
+554 RQAIKDCG

-571 IIETLLRREYM
+571 IIETLLKREYM
-582 VRQQKKLVP
+582 VRQQKKLMP

-612 TGRWEA
+612 TGKWEA

-623 ERGEASADEFTHGIE
+623 ERGEASADGFTHSIE
-638 AYTREITAEL
+638 GYTREITAEL
-648 LGCDKLFSHKESG
+648 LGCDRLFSHKDSG
-661 CLCPKCKQGTMQFF
+661 CQCPKCKHGTMQFF

-695 GKLLSDADITDLLT
+695 GKLLTDADITDLLT
-709 KGKTKT
+709 KGKTRT
-715 LNGFTSKQGKPF
+715 LNGFTSKQGKSF
-727 SAALVFDEDF
+727 SAAIAFDENF

>member
-1 MQTRAIKA
+1 
-9 CFKIAECSL
+9 
-18 SYVIFNRHLQPTIPR
+18 
-33 LQVSQN
+33 
-39 IKRMKT
+39 MKT

-59 IVGATKREE
+59 IVGADKREE
-68 GYMHGNGYYVTW
+68 GYMQGNGYYVTW

-108 NPFILVPRQVKSEN
+108 DPFVLVPRQVKTEN

-140 FDSSDRIIVATD
+140 FDSSERIIVATD

-164 YEYLGCKKPFDRLWI
+164 YAYLGCRKPFDRLWI
-179 SSLTDAAIREGLGN
+179 SSLTDTAIREGLLN
-193 LKDGKEY
+193 LTDGKEY
-200 DTLYHAAKARSEA
+200 DNLYHAAKARSEA

-218 INGTQA
+218 INGTQV

-245 MVCERYWENKRF
+245 MVCERYWEHKRF

-272 DNGNILKFT
+272 DSGNILKFT

-294 IYNKVKDAGSALITK
+294 IYNKVKDTGSAIITK
-309 VSTKRKVEKAPL
+309 VATKRKVEKAPL
-321 LYNLT
+321 LYDLT
-326 TLQKDANSQHGFTAE
+326 TLQKEANSQHGFTAE

-364 YISDDVFATVPN
+364 YISDDVFATLPK

-387 GEIVGLLPNSENYS
+387 GEKVKLLSGSEDYC
-401 KNSVNADKVTD
+401 KNSVNAAKVTD

-417 ITDTPAIGLYKDEK
+417 ITENAAIGLFKDEK
-431 IVYDMVLRRM
+431 IVYDMILCRM
-441 VEAFSADCIKDIS
+441 IEAFSADCIKDIT
-454 SVTAK
+454 SVSAQ
-459 VENDVEF
+459 VDHEVEF
-466 CISGSIIRQVGWRE
+466 GISGSIIRHTGWRAL
-480 SSLKERNSKQV
+480 SLKEKNSKK
-491 RDADTAD
+491 DKNADTTD

-505 IPNWQEEQRI
+505 IPNWQEGQHI
-515 NVTGCNITEGKT
+515 TFSGCTITEGKT

-538 LAAMETAGKD
+538 LAAMETAGKEIVD
-548 IEDETM
+548 DTM
-554 RQAMKDCG
+554 RQAMKDSG

-571 IIETLLRREYM
+571 IIETLLKREYM

-612 TGRWEA
+612 TGKWEA

-623 ERGEASADEFTHGIE
+623 ERGEASADGFTHSIE
-638 AYTREITAEL
+638 GYTREITAEL
-648 LGCDKLFSHKESG
+648 LGCDRLFSHKDSG
-661 CLCPKCKQGTMQFF
+661 CQCPKCKHGTMQFF

-695 GKLLSDADITDLLT
+695 GKLLTDADITDLLT
-709 KGKTKT
+709 KGKT
-715 LNGFTSKQGKPF
+715 
-727 SAALVFDEDF
+727 
-737 NTKFVFAERKTAEKR
+737 
-752 GNVKRYKK
+752 

>member
-1 MQTRAIKA
+1 MSQKQQT
-9 CFKIAECSL
+9 
-18 SYVIFNRHLQPTIPR
+18 
-33 LQVSQN
+33 
-39 IKRMKT
+39 MKT

-59 IVGATKREE
+59 IVGADKREE
-68 GYMHGNGYYVTW
+68 GYMQGNGYYVTW

-108 NPFILVPRQVKSEN
+108 DPFVLVPRQVKTEN

-140 FDSSDRIIVATD
+140 FDSSERIIVATD

-164 YEYLGCKKPFDRLWI
+164 YAYLGCRKPFDRLWI
-179 SSLTDAAIREGLGN
+179 SSLTDTAIREGLRN
-193 LKDGKEY
+193 LRDGKEY
-200 DTLYHAAKARSEA
+200 DNLYHAAKARSEA

-245 MVCERYWENKRF
+245 MVCERYWEHKRF

-272 DNGNILKFT
+272 DSGNILKFT
-281 SANRWTDK
+281 SVNRWTDK
-289 ATATD
+289 GTATD
-294 IYNKVKDAGSALITK
+294 IYNKVKDTGSAIITK
-309 VSTKRKVEKAPL
+309 VATKRKVEKAPL
-321 LYNLT
+321 LYDLT
-326 TLQKDANSQHGFTAE
+326 TLQKEANSQHGFTAE

-364 YISDDVFATVPN
+364 YISDDVFATLPK

-387 GEIVGLLPNSENYS
+387 GEKVKLLPGSEDYS
-401 KNSVNADKVTD
+401 KNCVNAAKVTD

-417 ITDTPAIGLYKDEK
+417 ITENAAIGLFKDEK
-431 IVYDMVLRRM
+431 IVYDMILCRM
-441 VEAFSADCIKDIS
+441 IEAFSADCIKDIT
-454 SVTAK
+454 SVSAQ
-459 VENDVEF
+459 VDHEVEF
-466 CISGSIIRQVGWRE
+466 GISGSIIRQTGWRAL
-480 SSLKERNSKQV
+480 SLKEKNNRQDK
-491 RDADTAD
+491 DADATD

-505 IPNWQEEQRI
+505 IPNWQEGQH
-515 NVTGCNITEGKT
+515 VTLSGCTITEGKT

-538 LAAMETAGKD
+538 LAAMETAGKE
-548 IEDETM
+548 IEDDTM
-554 RQAMKDCG
+554 RQAMKDSG

-571 IIETLLRREYM
+571 IIETLLKREYM

-612 TGRWEA
+612 TGKWEA
-618 ELAKI
+618 ELARI
-623 ERGEASADEFTHGIE
+623 ERGEASADGFTHSIE
-638 AYTREITAEL
+638 GYTREITAEL
-648 LGCDKLFSHKESG
+648 LGCDRLFSHKDSG
-661 CLCPKCKQGTMQFF
+661 CQCPKCKQGAMQFF

-695 GKLLSDADITDLLT
+695 GKLLTDADITDLLT
-709 KGKTKT
+709 KGKTRT

-727 SAALVFDEDF
+727 AAAIAFDENF
-737 NTKFVFAERKTAEKR
+737 NTKFVFAEHKTAEKR

>member
-1 MQTRAIKA
+1 MSQKQQT
-9 CFKIAECSL
+9 
-18 SYVIFNRHLQPTIPR
+18 
-33 LQVSQN
+33 
-39 IKRMKT
+39 MKT

-59 IVGATKREE
+59 IVGADKREE
-68 GYMHGNGYYVTW
+68 GYMQGNGYYVTW

-108 NPFILVPRQVKSEN
+108 DPFVLVPRQVKTEN

-140 FDSSDRIIVATD
+140 FDSSERIIVATD

-164 YEYLGCKKPFDRLWI
+164 YAYLGCRKPFDRLWI
-179 SSLTDAAIREGLGN
+179 SSLTDTAIREGLQN
-193 LKDGKEY
+193 LRDGKEY
-200 DTLYHAAKARSEA
+200 DNLYHAAKARSEA

-245 MVCERYWENKRF
+245 MVCERYWEHKRF

-265 HFGVVDA
+265 HFGVVDT
-272 DNGNILKFT
+272 DSGNILKFT
-281 SANRWTDK
+281 SANRWADK
-289 ATATD
+289 GTATD
-294 IYNKVKDAGSALITK
+294 IFNKVKDIGSAIITK
-309 VSTKRKVEKAPL
+309 VATKRKVEKAPL
-321 LYNLT
+321 LYDLT
-326 TLQKDANSQHGFTAE
+326 TLQKEANSQHGFTAE

-364 YISDDVFATVPN
+364 YISDDVFATLPK

-387 GEIVGLLPNSENYS
+387 GEKVKLLPDSEDYS
-401 KNSVNADKVTD
+401 KNSVNAAKVTD

-417 ITDTPAIGLYKDEK
+417 ITENAAIGLFKDEK
-431 IVYDMVLRRM
+431 IVYDMILCRM
-441 VEAFSADCIKDIS
+441 IETFSADCIKDIT
-454 SVTAK
+454 SVSAQ
-459 VENDVEF
+459 VEHEVEF
-466 CISGSIIRQVGWRE
+466 GISGSIIRQTGWRAL
-480 SSLKERNSKQV
+480 SLKEKNNRQDK
-491 RDADTAD
+491 DADATD
-498 NEVKEQV
+498 NEVKDQV
-505 IPNWQEEQRI
+505 IPNWQEGQHI
-515 NVTGCNITEGKT
+515 PLSSCNITEGKT

-538 LAAMETAGKD
+538 LAAMETAGKE
-548 IEDETM
+548 IEDDTM
-554 RQAMKDCG
+554 RQAMKDSG

-571 IIETLLRREYM
+571 IIETLLKREYM

-612 TGRWEA
+612 TGKWEA

-623 ERGEASADEFTHGIE
+623 ERGEASADGFTHSIE
-638 AYTREITAEL
+638 GYTREITAEL
-648 LGCDKLFSHKESG
+648 LGCDRLFSHKDSG
-661 CLCPKCKQGTMQFF
+661 CQCPKCKQGAMQFF

-695 GKLLSDADITDLLT
+695 GKLLTDADITDLLT
-709 KGKTKT
+709 KGKTRT
-715 LNGFTSKQGKPF
+715 LNGFTSKQGKSF
-727 SAALVFDEDF
+727 SAAIAFDENF

>member
-1 MQTRAIKA
+1 MSQKQQT
-9 CFKIAECSL
+9 
-18 SYVIFNRHLQPTIPR
+18 
-33 LQVSQN
+33 
-39 IKRMKT
+39 MKT

-59 IVGATKREE
+59 IVGADKREE
-68 GYMHGNGYYVTW
+68 GYMQGNGYYVTW

-108 NPFILVPRQVKSEN
+108 DPFVLVPRQVKTEN

-140 FDSSDRIIVATD
+140 FDCSERIIVATD

-164 YEYLGCKKPFDRLWI
+164 YAYLGCRKPFDRLWI
-179 SSLTDAAIREGLGN
+179 SSLTDTAIREGLQN
-193 LKDGKEY
+193 LRDGKEY
-200 DTLYHAAKARSEA
+200 DNLYHAAKARSEA

-245 MVCERYWENKRF
+245 MVCERYWEHKRF

-272 DNGNILKFT
+272 DSGNILKFT

-294 IYNKVKDAGSALITK
+294 IYNKVKDTGSAIITK
-309 VSTKRKVEKAPL
+309 VTTKRKVEKAPL
-321 LYNLT
+321 LYDLT
-326 TLQKDANSQHGFTAE
+326 TLQKEANSQHGFTAE

-364 YISDDVFATVPN
+364 YISDDVFATLPK

-387 GEIVGLLPNSENYS
+387 GEKVKLLPGSEDYS
-401 KNSVNADKVTD
+401 KNSVNAAKVTD

-417 ITDTPAIGLYKDEK
+417 ITENAAIGLFKDEK
-431 IVYDMVLRRM
+431 IVYDMILCRM
-441 VEAFSADCIKDIS
+441 IEAFSADCIKDIT
-454 SVTAK
+454 SVSAQ
-459 VENDVEF
+459 VDHEVEF
-466 CISGSIIRQVGWRE
+466 GISGSIIRQTGWRAL
-480 SSLKERNSKQV
+480 SLKEKNNRQDK
-491 RDADTAD
+491 DADATD
-498 NEVKEQV
+498 NEVKDQV
-505 IPNWQEEQRI
+505 IPNWQEGQYI
-515 NVTGCNITEGKT
+515 TLSGCTITEGKT

-538 LAAMETAGKD
+538 LAAMETAGKEIVD
-548 IEDETM
+548 DTM
-554 RQAMKDCG
+554 RQAMKDSG

-571 IIETLLRREYM
+571 IIETLLKREYM

-612 TGRWEA
+612 TGKWEA

-623 ERGEASADEFTHGIE
+623 ERGEASADGFTHSIE
-638 AYTREITAEL
+638 GYTREITAEL
-648 LGCDKLFSHKESG
+648 LGCDRLFSHKDSG
-661 CLCPKCKQGTMQFF
+661 CQCPKCKHGTMQFF

-695 GKLLSDADITDLLT
+695 GKLLTDADITDLLT
-709 KGKTKT
+709 KGKTRT
-715 LNGFTSKQGKPF
+715 LNGFTSKQGKSF
-727 SAALVFDEDF
+727 SAAIAFDENF

>member
-1 MQTRAIKA
+1 
-9 CFKIAECSL
+9 
-18 SYVIFNRHLQPTIPR
+18 
-33 LQVSQN
+33 
-39 IKRMKT
+39 MKT

-59 IVGATKREE
+59 IVGAGKREE
-68 GYMHGNGYYVTW
+68 GYMQGNGYYVTW

-108 NPFILVPRQVKSEN
+108 DPFVLVPRQVKTEN

-140 FDSSDRIIVATD
+140 FDSSERIIVATD

-179 SSLTDAAIREGLGN
+179 SSLTDSAIREGLAN
-193 LKDGKEY
+193 LRNGKEY
-200 DTLYHAAKARSEA
+200 DNLYHAAKARSEA

-245 MVCERYWENKRF
+245 MVCERYWEHKRF

-272 DNGNILKFT
+272 DSGNILKFT

-294 IYNKVKDAGSALITK
+294 IYNKVKDTGSAIITK
-309 VSTKRKVEKAPL
+309 VTTKRKVEKAPL
-321 LYNLT
+321 LYDLT
-326 TLQKDANSQHGFTAE
+326 TLQKEANSQHGFTAE

-364 YISDDVFATVPN
+364 YISDDVFATLPK

-387 GEIVGLLPNSENYS
+387 GEKVKLLPCSEDYS
-401 KNSVNADKVTD
+401 KNSVNAAKVTD

-417 ITDTPAIGLYKDEK
+417 ITENAAIGLFKDEK
-431 IVYDMVLRRM
+431 IVYDMILCRM
-441 VEAFSADCIKDIS
+441 IEAFSADCIKDIT
-454 SVTAK
+454 SVSAQ
-459 VENDVEF
+459 VDHEIEF
-466 CISGSIIRQVGWRE
+466 GISGSIIRQTGWRAL
-480 SSLKERNSKQV
+480 SLKEKNSKK
-491 RDADTAD
+491 DKNADTTD

-505 IPNWQEEQRI
+505 IPNWQEGQHI
-515 NVTGCNITEGKT
+515 TFSGCTITEGKT

-538 LAAMETAGKD
+538 LAAMETAGKEIVD
-548 IEDETM
+548 DTM
-554 RQAMKDCG
+554 RQAMKDSG

-571 IIETLLRREYM
+571 IIETLLKREYM

-612 TGRWEA
+612 TGKWEA

-623 ERGEASADEFTHGIE
+623 ERGEASADGFTHSIE
-638 AYTREITAEL
+638 GYTREITAEL
-648 LGCDKLFSHKESG
+648 LGCDRLFSHKDSG
-661 CLCPKCKQGTMQFF
+661 CQCPKCKHGTMQFF

-695 GKLLSDADITDLLT
+695 GKLLTDADITDLLT
-709 KGKTKT
+709 KGKTRT
-715 LNGFTSKQGKPF
+715 LNGFTSKQGKSF
-727 SAALVFDEDF
+727 SAAIAFDENF

>member
-1 MQTRAIKA
+1 MSQKQQT
-9 CFKIAECSL
+9 
-18 SYVIFNRHLQPTIPR
+18 
-33 LQVSQN
+33 
-39 IKRMKT
+39 MKT

-59 IVGATKREE
+59 IVGADKREE
-68 GYMHGNGYYVTW
+68 GYMQGNGYYVTW

-108 NPFILVPRQVKSEN
+108 DPFVLVPRQVKTEN

-140 FDSSDRIIVATD
+140 FDSSERIIVATD

-164 YEYLGCKKPFDRLWI
+164 YAYLGCRKPFDRLWI
-179 SSLTDAAIREGLGN
+179 SSLTDTAIREGLLN
-193 LKDGKEY
+193 LRDGKEY
-200 DTLYHAAKARSEA
+200 DNLYHAAKARSEA

-265 HFGVVDA
+265 HFGVVDTES
-272 DNGNILKFT
+272 GNILKFT

-294 IYNKVKDAGSALITK
+294 IYNKVKETGSAIITK
-309 VSTKRKVEKAPL
+309 VATKRKVEKAPL
-321 LYNLT
+321 LYDLT
-326 TLQKDANSQHGFTAE
+326 TLQKEANSQHGFTAE

-364 YISDDVFATVPN
+364 YISDDVFATLPK

-387 GEIVGLLPNSENYS
+387 GEKVKLLPGSEDYS
-401 KNSVNADKVTD
+401 KNSVNAAKVTD

-417 ITDTPAIGLYKDEK
+417 ITENAAIGLFKDEK
-431 IVYDMVLRRM
+431 IVYDMILCRM
-441 VEAFSADCIKDIS
+441 IEAFSADCIKDIT
-454 SVTAK
+454 SVSAQ
-459 VENDVEF
+459 VDHEVEF
-466 CISGSIIRQVGWRE
+466 GISGSIIRQTGWRAL
-480 SSLKERNSKQV
+480 SLKEKNKRQDK
-491 RDADTAD
+491 DADATD
-498 NEVKEQV
+498 NEVKDQV
-505 IPNWQEEQRI
+505 IPNWQEGQHI
-515 NVTGCNITEGKT
+515 TLSGCTITEGKT

-538 LAAMETAGKD
+538 LAAMETAGKE
-548 IEDETM
+548 IEDDTM

-571 IIETLLRREYM
+571 IIETLLKREYM

-591 TEKGLALHS
+591 TEKGLALYS

-612 TGRWEA
+612 TGKWEA

-623 ERGEASADEFTHGIE
+623 ERGEASADGFTHSIE
-638 AYTREITAEL
+638 GYTREITAEL
-648 LGCDKLFSHKESG
+648 LGCDRLFSHKDSG
-661 CLCPKCKQGTMQFF
+661 CQCPKCKHGTMQFF

-695 GKLLSDADITDLLT
+695 GKLLTDSDITDLLT
-709 KGKTKT
+709 KGKTRT
-715 LNGFTSKQGKPF
+715 LNGFTSKQGKSF
-727 SAALVFDEDF
+727 SAAIAFDENF

>member
-1 MQTRAIKA
+1 
-9 CFKIAECSL
+9 
-18 SYVIFNRHLQPTIPR
+18 
-33 LQVSQN
+33 
-39 IKRMKT
+39 MKT

-59 IVGATKREE
+59 IVGADKREE
-68 GYMHGNGYYVTW
+68 GYMQGNGYFVTW

-108 NPFILVPRQVKSEN
+108 DPFVLVPRQVKTEN

-140 FDSSDRIIVATD
+140 FDSSERIIVATD

-164 YEYLGCKKPFDRLWI
+164 YAYLGCRKPFDRLWI
-179 SSLTDAAIREGLGN
+179 SSLTDTAIREGLLN
-193 LKDGKEY
+193 LTDGKEY
-200 DTLYHAAKARSEA
+200 DNLYHAAKARSEA

-245 MVCERYWENKRF
+245 MVCERYWEHKRF

-272 DNGNILKFT
+272 DSGNILKFT

-294 IYNKVKDAGSALITK
+294 IYNKVKDTGSAIITK
-309 VSTKRKVEKAPL
+309 VATKRKVEKAPL
-321 LYNLT
+321 LYDLT
-326 TLQKDANSQHGFTAE
+326 TLQKEANSQHGFTAE

-364 YISDDVFATVPN
+364 YISDDVFATLPK

-387 GEIVGLLPNSENYS
+387 GEKVKLLPGSEDYS
-401 KNSVNADKVTD
+401 KNSVNAAKVTD

-417 ITDTPAIGLYKDEK
+417 ITENAAIGLFKDEK
-431 IVYDMVLRRM
+431 IVYDMILCRM
-441 VEAFSADCIKDIS
+441 IEAFSADCIKDIT
-454 SVTAK
+454 SVSAQ
-459 VENDVEF
+459 VDHEVEF
-466 CISGSIIRQVGWRE
+466 GISGSIIRQTGWRAL
-480 SSLKERNSKQV
+480 SLKEKNNRQDK
-491 RDADTAD
+491 DADATD
-498 NEVKEQV
+498 NEVKDQV
-505 IPNWQEEQRI
+505 IPNWQEGQHI
-515 NVTGCNITEGKT
+515 TLSGCTITEGKT

-538 LAAMETAGKD
+538 LAAMETAGKE
-548 IEDETM
+548 IEDDTM
-554 RQAMKDCG
+554 RQAMKDSG

-571 IIETLLRREYM
+571 IIETLLKREYM

-612 TGRWEA
+612 TGKWEA

-623 ERGEASADEFTHGIE
+623 ERGEASADGFTHSIE
-638 AYTREITAEL
+638 GYTREITAEL
-648 LGCDKLFSHKESG
+648 LGCDRLFSHKDSG
-661 CLCPKCKQGTMQFF
+661 CQCPKCQQGTMQFF

-695 GKLLSDADITDLLT
+695 GKLLTDADITDLLT
-709 KGKTKT
+709 KGKTRT
-715 LNGFTSKQGKPF
+715 LNGFTSKQGKSF
-727 SAALVFDEDF
+727 SAAIAFDENF

>member
-1 MQTRAIKA
+1 
-9 CFKIAECSL
+9 
-18 SYVIFNRHLQPTIPR
+18 
-33 LQVSQN
+33 
-39 IKRMKT
+39 MKT

-59 IVGATKREE
+59 IVGADKREE
-68 GYMHGNGYYVTW
+68 GYMQGNGYYVTW

-108 NPFILVPRQVKSEN
+108 DPFVLVPRQVKTEN

-140 FDSSDRIIVATD
+140 FDSSERIIVATD

-164 YEYLGCKKPFDRLWI
+164 YAYLGCRKPFDRLWI
-179 SSLTDAAIREGLGN
+179 SSLTDTAIREGLQN
-193 LKDGKEY
+193 LTDGKEY
-200 DTLYHAAKARSEA
+200 DNLYHAAKARSEA

-245 MVCERYWENKRF
+245 MVCERYWEHKRF

-265 HFGVVDA
+265 HFGVVDT
-272 DNGNILKFT
+272 DSGNILKFT

-294 IYNKVKDAGSALITK
+294 IYNKVKDTGSAIITK
-309 VSTKRKVEKAPL
+309 VVTKRKVEKAPL
-321 LYNLT
+321 LYDLT
-326 TLQKDANSQHGFTAE
+326 TLQKEANSQHGFMAE

-364 YISDDVFATVPN
+364 YISDDVFATLPK

-387 GEIVGLLPNSENYS
+387 GEKVKLLPGSEDYS
-401 KNSVNADKVTD
+401 KNSVNAAKVTD

-417 ITDTPAIGLYKDEK
+417 ITENAAIGLFKDEK
-431 IVYDMVLRRM
+431 IVYDMILCRM
-441 VEAFSADCIKDIS
+441 IEAFSTDCIKDIT
-454 SVTAK
+454 SVSAQ
-459 VENDVEF
+459 VDHEVEF
-466 CISGSIIRQVGWRE
+466 GISGSIIRQTGWRAL
-480 SSLKERNSKQV
+480 SLKEKNNRQDK
-491 RDADTAD
+491 DADATD
-498 NEVKEQV
+498 NEVKDQV
-505 IPNWQEEQRI
+505 IPNWQEGQHI
-515 NVTGCNITEGKT
+515 TLSGCTITEGKT

-538 LAAMETAGKD
+538 LAAMETAGKE
-548 IEDETM
+548 IEDDTM

-571 IIETLLRREYM
+571 IIETLLKREYM

-612 TGRWEA
+612 TGKWEA

-623 ERGEASADEFTHGIE
+623 ERGEASADGFTHSIE
-638 AYTREITAEL
+638 GYTREITAEL
-648 LGCDKLFSHKESG
+648 LGCDRLFSHKDSG
-661 CLCPKCKQGTMQFF
+661 CQCPKCKQGTMQFF
-675 GKVVRCSNKE
+675 GKVVRCNNKE

-695 GKLLSDADITDLLT
+695 GKLLTDADITDLLT
-709 KGKTKT
+709 KGKTRT
-715 LNGFTSKQGKPF
+715 LNGFTSKQGKSF
-727 SAALVFDEDF
+727 SAAIAFDENF
-737 NTKFVFAERKTAEKR
+737 NTKFVFAERKTAEKQ

>member
-1 MQTRAIKA
+1 MSQKQQT
-9 CFKIAECSL
+9 
-18 SYVIFNRHLQPTIPR
+18 
-33 LQVSQN
+33 
-39 IKRMKT
+39 MKT

-59 IVGATKREE
+59 IVGADKREE
-68 GYMHGNGYYVTW
+68 GYMQGNGYYVTW

-108 NPFILVPRQVKSEN
+108 DPFVLVPRQVKTEN

-140 FDSSDRIIVATD
+140 FDSSERIIVATD

-164 YEYLGCKKPFDRLWI
+164 YAYLGCRKPFDRLWI
-179 SSLTDAAIREGLGN
+179 SSLTDTAIREGLLN
-193 LKDGKEY
+193 LTDGKEY
-200 DTLYHAAKARSEA
+200 DNLYHAAKARSEA

-245 MVCERYWENKRF
+245 MVCERYWEHKRF

-272 DNGNILKFT
+272 DSGNILKFT

-294 IYNKVKDAGSALITK
+294 IYNKVKDTGSAIITK
-309 VSTKRKVEKAPL
+309 VATKRKVEKAPL
-321 LYNLT
+321 LYDLT
-326 TLQKDANSQHGFTAE
+326 TLQKEANTQHGFTAE

-364 YISDDVFATVPN
+364 YISDDVFATLPK

-387 GEIVGLLPNSENYS
+387 GEKVKLLPGSEDYS
-401 KNSVNADKVTD
+401 KNSVNAAKVTD

-417 ITDTPAIGLYKDEK
+417 ITENAAIGLFKDEK
-431 IVYDMVLRRM
+431 IVYDMILCRM
-441 VEAFSADCIKDIS
+441 IEAFSADCIKDIT
-454 SVTAK
+454 SVSAQ
-459 VENDVEF
+459 VDHEVEF
-466 CISGSIIRQVGWRE
+466 GISGSIIRQTGWRAL
-480 SSLKERNSKQV
+480 SLKEKNNRQDK
-491 RDADTAD
+491 DADATD

-505 IPNWQEEQRI
+505 IPNWQEGQHI
-515 NVTGCNITEGKT
+515 SVSGSTITEGKT

-538 LAAMETAGKD
+538 LAAMETAGKE
-548 IEDETM
+548 IEDDTM
-554 RQAMKDCG
+554 RQAIKDCG

-571 IIETLLRREYM
+571 IIETLLKREYM

-612 TGRWEA
+612 TGKWEA

-623 ERGEASADEFTHGIE
+623 ERGEASADGFTHSIE
-638 AYTREITAEL
+638 GYTREITAEL
-648 LGCDKLFSHKESG
+648 LGCDRLFSHKDSG
-661 CLCPKCKQGTMQFF
+661 CQCPKCKQGIMQFF

-695 GKLLSDADITDLLT
+695 GKLLTDADITDLLT
-709 KGKTKT
+709 KGKTRT
-715 LNGFTSKQGKPF
+715 LNGFTSRQGKSF
-727 SAALVFDEDF
+727 SATIAFDENF
-737 NTKFVFAERKTAEKR
+737 NTKFVFAEHKAAEKR

>member
-1 MQTRAIKA
+1 
-9 CFKIAECSL
+9 
-18 SYVIFNRHLQPTIPR
+18 
-33 LQVSQN
+33 
-39 IKRMKT
+39 MKT

-68 GYMHGNGYYVTW
+68 GYLQGNGYYVTW
-80 AFGHLVQPAMPETY
+80 AFGHLVQPAMPEAY

-108 NPFILVPRQVKSEN
+108 NPFILVPRQVKAEN

-140 FDSSDRIIVATD
+140 FDGSDRIIVATD

-179 SSLTDAAIREGLGN
+179 SSLTDAAIREGLDN

-257 ESKPFWQV
+257 ASKPFWQV

-272 DNGNILKFT
+272 GNGNILKFT

-294 IYNKVKDAGSALITK
+294 IYNKVKDAGSAVITK

-321 LYNLT
+321 LYDLT
-326 TLQKDANSQHGFTAE
+326 TLQKEANSQHGFTAE

-387 GEIVGLLPNSENYS
+387 GEIIKLLPDSEDYS
-401 KNSVNADKVTD
+401 KNSVNAGKVTD

-417 ITDTPAIGLYKDEK
+417 ITENPAIGLYKDEK
-431 IVYDMVLRRM
+431 IVYDMVLCRM
-441 VEAFSADCIKDIS
+441 VEAFSADCIKDIT
-454 SVTAK
+454 SVTAQ
-459 VENDVEF
+459 VENEVEF
-466 CISGSIIRQVGWRE
+466 GISGSIIRQVGWRE
-480 SSLKERNSKQV
+480 LSLKEKNGKQV
-491 RDADTAD
+491 KDSDTAD
-498 NEVKEQV
+498 NEVKEQA
-505 IPNWQEEQRI
+505 ISNWQEGQCI

-548 IEDETM
+548 IGDETM

-623 ERGEASADEFTHGIE
+623 ERGEANADEFTHGIE

-661 CLCPKCKQGTMQFF
+661 CQCPKCKQGTMQFF

-727 SAALVFDEDF
+727 AAAIAFDENF

-752 GNVKRYKK
+752 GNMKKYKK

>member
-1 MQTRAIKA
+1 MSQKQQT
-9 CFKIAECSL
+9 
-18 SYVIFNRHLQPTIPR
+18 
-33 LQVSQN
+33 
-39 IKRMKT
+39 MKT

-59 IVGATKREE
+59 IVGADKREE
-68 GYMHGNGYYVTW
+68 GYMQGNGYYVTW

-108 NPFILVPRQVKSEN
+108 DPFVLVPRQVKTEN

-140 FDSSDRIIVATD
+140 FDSSERIIVATD

-164 YEYLGCKKPFDRLWI
+164 YAYLGCRKPFDRLWI
-179 SSLTDAAIREGLGN
+179 SSLTDTAIREGLLN
-193 LKDGKEY
+193 LRDGKEY
-200 DTLYHAAKARSEA
+200 DNLYHAAKARSEA

-272 DNGNILKFT
+272 DSGNILKFT

-294 IYNKVKDAGSALITK
+294 IYNKVKDTGSAIITK
-309 VSTKRKVEKAPL
+309 VATKRKVEKAPL
-321 LYNLT
+321 LYDLT
-326 TLQKDANSQHGFTAE
+326 TLQKETNSQHGFTAE

-364 YISDDVFATVPN
+364 YISDDVFATLPK

-387 GEIVGLLPNSENYS
+387 GEKVKLLPGSEDYS
-401 KNSVNADKVTD
+401 KNSVNAAKVTD

-417 ITDTPAIGLYKDEK
+417 ITENAAIGLFKDEK
-431 IVYDMVLRRM
+431 IVYDMILCRM
-441 VEAFSADCIKDIS
+441 IEAFSADCIKDIT
-454 SVTAK
+454 SVS
-459 VENDVEF
+459 VQVDHEVEF
-466 CISGSIIRQVGWRE
+466 GISGSIIRQTGWRTL
-480 SSLKERNSKQV
+480 SLKEKNNRQDKDV
-491 RDADTAD
+491 EAID

-505 IPNWQEEQRI
+505 IPNWQEGQHI
-515 NVTGCNITEGKT
+515 TLSGCTITEGKT

-538 LAAMETAGKD
+538 LAAMETAGKE
-548 IEDETM
+548 IEDDTM
-554 RQAMKDCG
+554 RQAMKNSG

-571 IIETLLRREYM
+571 IIETLLKREYM

-612 TGRWEA
+612 TGKWEA

-623 ERGEASADEFTHGIE
+623 ERGEASADGFTHSIE
-638 AYTREITAEL
+638 GYTREITAEL
-648 LGCDKLFSHKESG
+648 LGCDRLFSHKDSG
-661 CLCPKCKQGTMQFF
+661 CQCPKCKHGTMQFF

-695 GKLLSDADITDLLT
+695 GKLLTDADITDLLT
-709 KGKTKT
+709 KGKTRT

-727 SAALVFDEDF
+727 SAAIAFDEDF

>member
-1 MQTRAIKA
+1 
-9 CFKIAECSL
+9 
-18 SYVIFNRHLQPTIPR
+18 
-33 LQVSQN
+33 
-39 IKRMKT
+39 MKT

-59 IVGATKREE
+59 IVGAGKREE
-68 GYMHGNGYYVTW
+68 GYMQGNGYYVTW

-108 NPFILVPRQVKSEN
+108 DPFVLVPRQVKTEN

-140 FDSSDRIIVATD
+140 FDSSERIIVATD

-164 YEYLGCKKPFDRLWI
+164 YAYLGCRKPFDRLWI
-179 SSLTDAAIREGLGN
+179 SSLTDTAIREGLLN
-193 LKDGKEY
+193 LRDGKEY
-200 DTLYHAAKARSEA
+200 DNLYHAAKARSEA

-245 MVCERYWENKRF
+245 MVCERYWEHKRF

-272 DNGNILKFT
+272 DSGNILKFT

-294 IYNKVKDAGSALITK
+294 IYNKVKDTGSAIITK
-309 VSTKRKVEKAPL
+309 VTTKRKVEKAPL
-321 LYNLT
+321 LYDLT
-326 TLQKDANSQHGFTAE
+326 TLQKEANSQHGFTAE

-364 YISDDVFATVPN
+364 YISDDVFATLPK

-387 GEIVGLLPNSENYS
+387 GEKVKLLPGSEDYS
-401 KNSVNADKVTD
+401 KNSVNAAKVTD

-417 ITDTPAIGLYKDEK
+417 ITENPAVGLFKDEK
-431 IVYDMVLRRM
+431 IVYDMILCRM
-441 VEAFSADCIKDIS
+441 IEAFSADCIKDIT
-454 SVTAK
+454 SVSAQ
-459 VENDVEF
+459 VDHEVEF
-466 CISGSIIRQVGWRE
+466 GISGSIIRQTGWRAL
-480 SSLKERNSKQV
+480 SLKEKNNRQDK
-491 RDADTAD
+491 DADATD
-498 NEVKEQV
+498 NEVKDQV
-505 IPNWQEEQRI
+505 IPNWQEGQHI
-515 NVTGCNITEGKT
+515 TLSGCTITEGKT

-538 LAAMETAGKD
+538 LAAMETAGKE
-548 IEDETM
+548 IEDDTM
-554 RQAMKDCG
+554 RQSMKDIG

-571 IIETLLRREYM
+571 IIETLLKREYM

-612 TGRWEA
+612 TGKWEA

-623 ERGEASADEFTHGIE
+623 ERGEASADGFTHSIE
-638 AYTREITAEL
+638 GYTREITAEL
-648 LGCDKLFSHKESG
+648 LGCDRLFSHKDSG
-661 CLCPKCKQGTMQFF
+661 CQCPKCKHGTMQFF

-695 GKLLSDADITDLLT
+695 GKLLTDADITDLLT
-709 KGKTKT
+709 KGKT
-715 LNGFTSKQGKPF
+715 
-727 SAALVFDEDF
+727 
-737 NTKFVFAERKTAEKR
+737 
-752 GNVKRYKK
+752 

>member
-1 MQTRAIKA
+1 M
-9 CFKIAECSL
+9 
-18 SYVIFNRHLQPTIPR
+18 
-33 LQVSQN
+33 
-39 IKRMKT
+39 
-45 IIAEKPSVAKEIAH
+45 
-59 IVGATKREE
+59 
-68 GYMHGNGYYVTW
+68 
-80 AFGHLVQPAMPETY
+80 
-94 GMKGFH
+94 
-100 AENLPVIP
+100 
-108 NPFILVPRQVKSEN
+108 
-122 GYKPDAGVLAQI
+122 LAQI

-140 FDSSDRIIVATD
+140 FDSSERIIVATD

-164 YEYLGCKKPFDRLWI
+164 YAYLGCRKPFDRLWI
-179 SSLTDAAIREGLGN
+179 SSLTDTAIREGLQN
-193 LKDGKEY
+193 LTDGKEY
-200 DTLYHAAKARSEA
+200 DNLYHAAKARSEA

-245 MVCERYWENKRF
+245 MVCERYWEHKRF

-265 HFGVVDA
+265 HFGVVDT
-272 DNGNILKFT
+272 DSGNILKFT

-294 IYNKVKDAGSALITK
+294 IYNKVKETGSAIITK
-309 VSTKRKVEKAPL
+309 VATKRKVEKAPL
-321 LYNLT
+321 LYDLT
-326 TLQKDANSQHGFTAE
+326 TLQKEANSQHGFTAE

-346 AQKLYEAKFITYP
+346 AQKLYETKLITYP

-364 YISDDVFATVPN
+364 YISDDVFATLPK

-387 GEIVGLLPNSENYS
+387 GEKVKLLPGSEDYS
-401 KNSVNADKVTD
+401 KNSVNAAKVTD
-412 HHALL
+412 HHALF
-417 ITDTPAIGLYKDEK
+417 ITENAAIGLFKDEK
-431 IVYDMVLRRM
+431 IVYDMILCRM
-441 VEAFSADCIKDIS
+441 IEAFSADCIKDIT
-454 SVTAK
+454 SVMAQ
-459 VENDVEF
+459 VDHDVEF
-466 CISGSIIRQVGWRE
+466 GISGSIIRQTGWRAL
-480 SSLKERNSKQV
+480 SLKEKNNRQDK
-491 RDADTAD
+491 DADATD

-505 IPNWQEEQRI
+505 IPNWQEGQHI
-515 NVTGCNITEGKT
+515 TFSGCTITEGKT

-538 LAAMETAGKD
+538 LAAMETAGKE
-548 IEDETM
+548 IEDDTM
-554 RQAMKDCG
+554 RQAMKDSG

-571 IIETLLRREYM
+571 IIETLLKREYM

-612 TGRWEA
+612 TGKWEA

-623 ERGEASADEFTHGIE
+623 ERGEASADGFTHSIE
-638 AYTREITAEL
+638 GYTREITAEL
-648 LGCDKLFSHKESG
+648 LGCDRLFSHKDSS
-661 CLCPKCKQGTMQFF
+661 CQCPKCKKGTMQFF

-695 GKLLSDADITDLLT
+695 GKLLTDADITDLLT
-709 KGKTKT
+709 KGKTRM

-727 SAALVFDEDF
+727 SAAIAFDEDF

>member
-1 MQTRAIKA
+1 MSQKQQT
-9 CFKIAECSL
+9 
-18 SYVIFNRHLQPTIPR
+18 
-33 LQVSQN
+33 
-39 IKRMKT
+39 MKT

-59 IVGATKREE
+59 IVGADKREE
-68 GYMHGNGYYVTW
+68 GYMQGNGYYVTW
-80 AFGHLVQPAMPETY
+80 VFGHLVQPAMPETY

-108 NPFILVPRQVKSEN
+108 DPFILVPRQVKTEN

-140 FDSSDRIIVATD
+140 FDSSERIIVATD

-164 YEYLGCKKPFDRLWI
+164 YAYLGCRKPFDRLWI
-179 SSLTDAAIREGLGN
+179 SSLTDTAIREGLQN
-193 LKDGKEY
+193 LRDGKEY
-200 DTLYHAAKARSEA
+200 DNLYHAAKARSEA

-245 MVCERYWENKRF
+245 MVCERYWEHKRF

-272 DNGNILKFT
+272 DSGNILKFT

-294 IYNKVKDAGSALITK
+294 IYNKVKETGSVIITK
-309 VSTKRKVEKAPL
+309 VATKRKVEKAPL
-321 LYNLT
+321 LYDLT
-326 TLQKDANSQHGFTAE
+326 TLQKEANSQHGFTAE

-364 YISDDVFATVPN
+364 YISDDVFATLPK

-387 GEIVGLLPNSENYS
+387 GEKVKLLPGSEDYS
-401 KNSVNADKVTD
+401 KNSVNAAKVTD

-417 ITDTPAIGLYKDEK
+417 ITENAAIGLFKDEK
-431 IVYDMVLRRM
+431 IVYDMILCRM
-441 VEAFSADCIKDIS
+441 IEAFSADCIKDIT
-454 SVTAK
+454 SVSAQ
-459 VENDVEF
+459 VDHEVEF
-466 CISGSIIRQVGWRE
+466 GISGSIIRQTGWRAL
-480 SSLKERNSKQV
+480 SLKEKNKRQDK
-491 RDADTAD
+491 DADATD
-498 NEVKEQV
+498 NEVKEQF
-505 IPNWQEEQRI
+505 IPNWQEGQHI
-515 NVTGCNITEGKT
+515 TFSGCTITEGKT

-538 LAAMETAGKD
+538 LAAMETAGKE
-548 IEDETM
+548 IEDDTM
-554 RQAMKDCG
+554 RQAMKDSG

-571 IIETLLRREYM
+571 IIETLLKREYM

-612 TGRWEA
+612 TGKWEA

-623 ERGEASADEFTHGIE
+623 ERGEASADGFTHSIE
-638 AYTREITAEL
+638 GYTREITAEL
-648 LGCDKLFSHKESG
+648 LGCDRLFSHKDSG
-661 CLCPKCKQGTMQFF
+661 CQCPKCKQGTMQFF
-675 GKVVRCSNKE
+675 GKVVRCCNKE

-695 GKLLSDADITDLLT
+695 GKLLTDSDITDLLT
-709 KGKTKT
+709 KGKTRT
-715 LNGFTSKQGKPF
+715 LNGFTSKQGKSF
-727 SAALVFDEDF
+727 SAAIAFDENF

>member
-1 MQTRAIKA
+1 
-9 CFKIAECSL
+9 
-18 SYVIFNRHLQPTIPR
+18 
-33 LQVSQN
+33 
-39 IKRMKT
+39 MKT

-59 IVGATKREE
+59 IVGADKREE
-68 GYMHGNGYYVTW
+68 GYMQGNGYYVTW

-108 NPFILVPRQVKSEN
+108 DPFVLVPRQVKTEN

-140 FDSSDRIIVATD
+140 FDSSERIIVATD

-164 YEYLGCKKPFDRLWI
+164 YAYLGCRKPFDRLWI
-179 SSLTDAAIREGLGN
+179 SSLTDTAIREGLLN
-193 LKDGKEY
+193 LRDGKEY
-200 DTLYHAAKARSEA
+200 DNLYHAAKARSEA

-245 MVCERYWENKRF
+245 MVCERYWEHKRF

-272 DNGNILKFT
+272 DSGNILKFT
-281 SANRWTDK
+281 SANRWADK
-289 ATATD
+289 GTATD
-294 IYNKVKDAGSALITK
+294 IYNKVKDTGSAIITK
-309 VSTKRKVEKAPL
+309 VATKRKVEKAPL
-321 LYNLT
+321 LYDLT
-326 TLQKDANSQHGFTAE
+326 TLQKEANSQHGFTAE

-364 YISDDVFATVPN
+364 YISDDVFATLPK

-387 GEIVGLLPNSENYS
+387 GEKVKLLSGSEDYS
-401 KNSVNADKVTD
+401 KNSVNAAKVTD

-417 ITDTPAIGLYKDEK
+417 ITENAAIGLFKDEK
-431 IVYDMVLRRM
+431 IVYDMILCRM
-441 VEAFSADCIKDIS
+441 IEAFSADCIKDIT
-454 SVTAK
+454 SVSAQ
-459 VENDVEF
+459 VDHEVEF
-466 CISGSIIRQVGWRE
+466 GISGSIIRQTGWRAL
-480 SSLKERNSKQV
+480 SLKEKNKRQDK
-491 RDADTAD
+491 DADATD
-498 NEVKEQV
+498 NEVKDQV
-505 IPNWQEEQRI
+505 IPNWQEGQHI
-515 NVTGCNITEGKT
+515 TLSGCTITEGKT

-538 LAAMETAGKD
+538 LAAMETAGKE
-548 IEDETM
+548 IEDDTM
-554 RQAMKDCG
+554 RQAMKDSG

-571 IIETLLRREYM
+571 IIETLLKREYM

-612 TGRWEA
+612 TGKWEA

-623 ERGEASADEFTHGIE
+623 ERGEASADGFTHSIE
-638 AYTREITAEL
+638 GYTREITAEL
-648 LGCDKLFSHKESG
+648 LGCDRLFSHKDSG
-661 CLCPKCKQGTMQFF
+661 CQCPKCKQGAMQFF

-695 GKLLSDADITDLLT
+695 GKLLTDADITDLLT
-709 KGKTKT
+709 KGKTRT
-715 LNGFTSKQGKPF
+715 LNGFTSKQGKSF
-727 SAALVFDEDF
+727 SAAIAFDENF

>member
-1 MQTRAIKA
+1 MSQKQQT
-9 CFKIAECSL
+9 
-18 SYVIFNRHLQPTIPR
+18 
-33 LQVSQN
+33 
-39 IKRMKT
+39 MKT

-59 IVGATKREE
+59 IVGADKREE
-68 GYMHGNGYYVTW
+68 GYMQGNGYYVTW

-108 NPFILVPRQVKSEN
+108 DPFVLVPRQVKTEN

-140 FDSSDRIIVATD
+140 FDSSERIIVATD

-164 YEYLGCKKPFDRLWI
+164 YAYLGCRKPFDRLWI
-179 SSLTDAAIREGLGN
+179 SSLTDTAIREGLLN
-193 LKDGKEY
+193 LRDGKEY
-200 DTLYHAAKARSEA
+200 DNLYHAAKARSEA

-245 MVCERYWENKRF
+245 MVCERYWEHKRF

-265 HFGVVDA
+265 HFGVVDT
-272 DNGNILKFT
+272 DSGNILKFT
-281 SANRWTDK
+281 SANRWADK
-289 ATATD
+289 GTATD
-294 IYNKVKDAGSALITK
+294 IYNKVKDTSSAIITK
-309 VSTKRKVEKAPL
+309 VVTKRKVEKAPL
-321 LYNLT
+321 LYDLT
-326 TLQKDANSQHGFTAE
+326 TLQKEANSQHGFTAE

-364 YISDDVFATVPN
+364 YISDDVFATLPK

-387 GEIVGLLPNSENYS
+387 GEKVKLLPGSEDYS
-401 KNSVNADKVTD
+401 KNSVNAAKVTD

-417 ITDTPAIGLYKDEK
+417 ITENAAIGLFKDEK
-431 IVYDMVLRRM
+431 IVYDMILCRM
-441 VEAFSADCIKDIS
+441 IEAFSADCIKDIT
-454 SVTAK
+454 SVTAQ
-459 VENDVEF
+459 VDHEVEF
-466 CISGSIIRQVGWRE
+466 GISGSFIRQTGWRAL
-480 SSLKERNSKQV
+480 SLKEKDKRQDK
-491 RDADTAD
+491 DADATD

-505 IPNWQEEQRI
+505 IPNWQEGQHI
-515 NVTGCNITEGKT
+515 TLSGCTITEGKT

-538 LAAMETAGKD
+538 LAAMETAGKE
-548 IEDETM
+548 IEDDTM
-554 RQAMKDCG
+554 RQAMKDSG

-571 IIETLLRREYM
+571 IIETLLKREYM

-612 TGRWEA
+612 TGKWEA

-623 ERGEASADEFTHGIE
+623 ERGEASADGFTHSIE
-638 AYTREITAEL
+638 GYTREITAEL
-648 LGCDKLFSHKESG
+648 LGCDRLFSHKDSG
-661 CLCPKCKQGTMQFF
+661 CQCPKCKQGTMQFF
-675 GKVVRCSNKE
+675 GKVVRCCNKE

-695 GKLLSDADITDLLT
+695 GKLLTDADITDLLT
-709 KGKTKT
+709 KGKTRT

-727 SAALVFDEDF
+727 SAAIAFDENF

>member
-1 MQTRAIKA
+1 
-9 CFKIAECSL
+9 
-18 SYVIFNRHLQPTIPR
+18 
-33 LQVSQN
+33 
-39 IKRMKT
+39 MKT

-59 IVGATKREE
+59 IVGADKREE
-68 GYMHGNGYYVTW
+68 GYMQGNGYYVTW

-108 NPFILVPRQVKSEN
+108 DPFVLVPRQVKTEN

-140 FDSSDRIIVATD
+140 FDSSERIIVATD

-164 YEYLGCKKPFDRLWI
+164 YAYLGCRKPFDRLWI
-179 SSLTDAAIREGLGN
+179 SSLTDTAIREGLQN
-193 LKDGKEY
+193 LTDGKEY
-200 DTLYHAAKARSEA
+200 DNLYHAAKARSEA

-245 MVCERYWENKRF
+245 MVCERYWEHKRF

-272 DNGNILKFT
+272 DSGNILKFT
-281 SANRWTDK
+281 SANRWADK
-289 ATATD
+289 GSATD
-294 IYNKVKDAGSALITK
+294 IYNKVKDTGSAIITK
-309 VSTKRKVEKAPL
+309 VVTKRKVEKAPL
-321 LYNLT
+321 LYDLT
-326 TLQKDANSQHGFTAE
+326 TLQKEANSQHGFTAE

-364 YISDDVFATVPN
+364 YISDDVFATLSK

-387 GEIVGLLPNSENYS
+387 GEKVKLLPCSEDYS
-401 KNSVNADKVTD
+401 KNSVNAAKVTD

-417 ITDTPAIGLYKDEK
+417 ITENAAIGLFKDEK
-431 IVYDMVLRRM
+431 IVYDMILCRM
-441 VEAFSADCIKDIS
+441 IEAFSADCIKDIT
-454 SVTAK
+454 SVSAQ
-459 VENDVEF
+459 VDHEVEF
-466 CISGSIIRQVGWRE
+466 GISGSIIRQTGWRAL
-480 SSLKERNSKQV
+480 SLKEKNNRQDK
-491 RDADTAD
+491 DADATD

-505 IPNWQEEQRI
+505 IPNWQEGQHI
-515 NVTGCNITEGKT
+515 SFSGSTITEGKT

-538 LAAMETAGKD
+538 LAAMETAGKE
-548 IEDETM
+548 IEDDTM
-554 RQAMKDCG
+554 RQAIKDCG

-571 IIETLLRREYM
+571 IIETLLKREYM

-612 TGRWEA
+612 TGKWEA

-623 ERGEASADEFTHGIE
+623 ERGEASADGFTHSIE
-638 AYTREITAEL
+638 GYTREITAEL
-648 LGCDKLFSHKESG
+648 LGCDRLFSHKDSG
-661 CLCPKCKQGTMQFF
+661 CQCPKCKQGIMQFF

-695 GKLLSDADITDLLT
+695 GKLLTDADITDLLT
-709 KGKTKT
+709 KGKTRT
-715 LNGFTSKQGKPF
+715 LNGFTSRQGKSF
-727 SAALVFDEDF
+727 SATIAFDENF
-737 NTKFVFAERKTAEKR
+737 NTKFVFAEHKAAEKR

>member
-1 MQTRAIKA
+1 
-9 CFKIAECSL
+9 
-18 SYVIFNRHLQPTIPR
+18 
-33 LQVSQN
+33 
-39 IKRMKT
+39 MKT

-59 IVGATKREE
+59 IVGADKREE
-68 GYMHGNGYYVTW
+68 GYMQGNGYYVTW
-80 AFGHLVQPAMPETY
+80 AFGHLVQPAMPDTY

-108 NPFILVPRQVKSEN
+108 DPFVLVPRQVKTEN

-140 FDSSDRIIVATD
+140 FDSSERIIVATD

-164 YEYLGCKKPFDRLWI
+164 YAYLGCRKPFDRLWI
-179 SSLTDAAIREGLGN
+179 SSLTDTAIREGLLN
-193 LKDGKEY
+193 LRDGKEY
-200 DTLYHAAKARSEA
+200 DNLYHAAKARSEA

-245 MVCERYWENKRF
+245 MVCERYWEHKRF

-272 DNGNILKFT
+272 DSGNILKFT

-294 IYNKVKDAGSALITK
+294 IYNKVKDTGSAIITK
-309 VSTKRKVEKAPL
+309 VTTKRKVEKAPL
-321 LYNLT
+321 LYDLT
-326 TLQKDANSQHGFTAE
+326 TLQKEANSQHGFTAE

-364 YISDDVFATVPN
+364 YISDDVFATLPK

-387 GEIVGLLPNSENYS
+387 GEKVKLLPCSEDYS
-401 KNSVNADKVTD
+401 KNSVNAAKVTD

-417 ITDTPAIGLYKDEK
+417 ITENAAIGLFKDEK
-431 IVYDMVLRRM
+431 IVYDMILCRM
-441 VEAFSADCIKDIS
+441 IEAFSADCIKDIT
-454 SVTAK
+454 SVSAQ
-459 VENDVEF
+459 VDHEIEF
-466 CISGSIIRQVGWRE
+466 GISGSIIRQTGWRAL
-480 SSLKERNSKQV
+480 SLKEKNSKK
-491 RDADTAD
+491 DKNADTTD

-505 IPNWQEEQRI
+505 IPNWQEGQHI
-515 NVTGCNITEGKT
+515 TFSGCTITEGKT

-538 LAAMETAGKD
+538 LAAMETAGKEIVD
-548 IEDETM
+548 DTM
-554 RQAMKDCG
+554 RQAMKDSG

-571 IIETLLRREYM
+571 IIETLLKREYM

-612 TGRWEA
+612 TGKWEA

-623 ERGEASADEFTHGIE
+623 ERGEASADGFTHSIE
-638 AYTREITAEL
+638 GYTREITAEL
-648 LGCDKLFSHKESG
+648 LGCDRLFSHKDSG
-661 CLCPKCKQGTMQFF
+661 CQCPKCKQGIMQFF

-695 GKLLSDADITDLLT
+695 GKLLTDADITDLLT
-709 KGKTKT
+709 KGKT
-715 LNGFTSKQGKPF
+715 
-727 SAALVFDEDF
+727 
-737 NTKFVFAERKTAEKR
+737 
-752 GNVKRYKK
+752 

>member
-1 MQTRAIKA
+1 
-9 CFKIAECSL
+9 
-18 SYVIFNRHLQPTIPR
+18 
-33 LQVSQN
+33 
-39 IKRMKT
+39 MKT

-59 IVGATKREE
+59 IVGAYKREE
-68 GYMHGNGYYVTW
+68 GYMQGNGYYVTW

-108 NPFILVPRQVKSEN
+108 DPFVLVPRQVKTEN

-140 FDSSDRIIVATD
+140 FDSSERIIVATD

-164 YEYLGCKKPFDRLWI
+164 YAYLGCQKPFDRLWI
-179 SSLTDAAIREGLGN
+179 SSLTDTAIREGLQN
-193 LKDGKEY
+193 LRDGKEY
-200 DTLYHAAKARSEA
+200 DNLYHAAKARSEA

-245 MVCERYWENKRF
+245 MVCERYWEHKRF

-272 DNGNILKFT
+272 DSGNILKFT
-281 SANRWTDK
+281 SVNRWTDK

-294 IYNKVKDAGSALITK
+294 IYNKVKDTGSAIITQ
-309 VSTKRKVEKAPL
+309 VATKRKVEKAPL
-321 LYNLT
+321 LYDLT
-326 TLQKDANSQHGFTAE
+326 TLQKEANSQHGFTAE

-364 YISDDVFATVPN
+364 YISDDVFATLPK

-387 GEIVGLLPNSENYS
+387 GEKVKLLPGSEDYS
-401 KNSVNADKVTD
+401 KNSVNAAKVTD

-417 ITDTPAIGLYKDEK
+417 ITENAAIGLFKDEK
-431 IVYDMVLRRM
+431 IVYDMILCRM
-441 VEAFSADCIKDIS
+441 IEAFSADCIKDIT
-454 SVTAK
+454 SVTAQ
-459 VENDVEF
+459 VDHDVEF
-466 CISGSIIRQVGWRE
+466 GISGSIIRHTGWRAL
-480 SSLKERNSKQV
+480 SLKEKNNRQDK
-491 RDADTAD
+491 DADATD
-498 NEVKEQV
+498 NEVKDQV
-505 IPNWQEEQRI
+505 IPNWQEGQYI
-515 NVTGCNITEGKT
+515 TLSGCTITEGKT

-538 LAAMETAGKD
+538 LAAMENPCKREQIQTCLDLPSAAGFGGTQTAGKE
-548 IEDETM
+548 IEDDTM
-554 RQAMKDCG
+554 RQAMKDSG

-571 IIETLLRREYM
+571 IIETLLKREYM

-612 TGRWEA
+612 TGKWEA

-623 ERGEASADEFTHGIE
+623 ERGEASADGFTHSIE
-638 AYTREITAEL
+638 GYTREITAEL
-648 LGCDKLFSHKESG
+648 LGCDRLFSHKDSG
-661 CLCPKCKQGTMQFF
+661 CQCPKCQQGTMQFF

-695 GKLLSDADITDLLT
+695 GKLLTDADITDLLT
-709 KGKTKT
+709 KGKTRT

-727 SAALVFDEDF
+727 SAAIAFDENF